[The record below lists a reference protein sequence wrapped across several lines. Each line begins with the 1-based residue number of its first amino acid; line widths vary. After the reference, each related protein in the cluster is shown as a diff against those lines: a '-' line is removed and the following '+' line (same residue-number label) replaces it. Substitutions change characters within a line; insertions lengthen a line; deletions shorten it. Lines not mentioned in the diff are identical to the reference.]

1 MNLPLLVEI
10 PAALLPLV
18 ARNRESLRAAVG
30 AIQSESE
37 GAAAGLIAGRT
48 RSHNS
53 QTDHPTPPF
62 ATPQSPVGAG
72 STRDEALPVPTQP
85 DWSPDRWLQWDR
97 VTAASDFVLQQAT
110 QNPVLLLDLA
120 ASGDL
125 DRAFAPGELCAQIA
139 AAVSQAATED
149 ELARAL
155 RRQRARHQIRIIWRD
170 LTRQADLIQTCRDLS
185 DMADA
190 CIDQAYQ
197 WLYLRHCQQFGTPM
211 GRRSGQPQHM
221 VVLGMGKLGAV
232 ELNLSSDIDL
242 IFAYPEGGE
251 TEGAK
256 RPLDNQE
263 FFIRLGQRL
272 IKALDPITVDGFV
285 FRVDMRLRPYGSSGA
300 LVLSF
305 NALEQYYQDQ
315 GRDWERYAMIK
326 ARVVAGDQQ
335 AGAQLLDMLRPFVYR
350 RYLDFSAIEAL
361 RTMKQLIQQ
370 EVRRKGMADNIKL
383 GSGGIREVEFI
394 AQAFQLIHGGRDL
407 SLQQRPLLK
416 VLATLEGQGYLPAAV
431 IAELRDG
438 YEFLRYTEHAIQA
451 IADRQT
457 QMLPDG
463 DQDRAR
469 IAFMMGFT
477 DWASFHQRLMQW
489 RERTAWHFGELIADP
504 DEEADVPKEEIVGGE
519 WLPLWEDSQ
528 DQDVACRQLYTAGFN
543 DPAKALKR
551 LEDLRASPQ
560 LRAMQRL
567 GRERL
572 DAFIPRL
579 LAQAVE
585 HVDPDLVLERV
596 LPLVE
601 AVARRS
607 AYLVLLTENPDAL
620 RRLLTLCAAS
630 PWIAEQIARFPLLLD
645 ELLNEARLFNPP
657 LAPEL
662 AAELRERLTRIP
674 EDDLEQQMEALRH
687 FKLAHNLR
695 VAASEIVGALPLMK
709 VSDYLTWLAEAILEQ
724 VLALAWR
731 QTVARHGVP
740 KRPDGSDC
748 DPGFVI
754 VGYGKV
760 GGIELGHGSDLD
772 LVFIHD
778 GDPNAETDGAK
789 PIDSAQFFTR
799 LGQRIIHLL
808 TAQTNS
814 GQLYDVDMRLR
825 PSGAAGLLVSSV
837 AAFARYQENEAWT
850 WEHQALVRARVLVG
864 CRQTGAAFEQVRA
877 QVLGRTRDLDKLRA
891 EVSEMRAKMRD
902 NLGTRLTTAG
912 LGANAFDAGVPFDV
926 KQDAGGIVDIE
937 FMVQYAALAWSD
949 KHPALLQYTDN
960 IRILE
965 GLEQAGLLPA
975 ADAGLLR
982 EAYKA
987 YRSAAHRQALQKQA
1001 GVIAGDQFSAERR
1014 EVMRIWQSL
1023 GLSTPPVGAA

>member
-1 MNLPLLVEI
+1 MSLPTLAELPAILLPKAQRAEQSFRDAV
-10 PAALLPLV
+10 AALDDDH
-18 ARNRESLRAAVG
+18 
-30 AIQSESE
+30 
-37 GAAAGLIAGRT
+37 GLSAW
-48 RSHNS
+48 
-53 QTDHPTPPF
+53 
-62 ATPQSPVGAG
+62 TPQRWADF
-72 STRDEALPVPTQP
+72 TRVC
-85 DWSPDRWLQWDR
+85 
-97 VTAASDFVLQQAT
+97 AASDFVIEQSVRDPLMLLELVAWGELDRGFAPDELCGQIAGAVQQA
-110 QNPVLLLDLA
+110 
-120 ASGDL
+120 
-125 DRAFAPGELCAQIA
+125 E
-139 AAVSQAATED
+139 TED
-149 ELARAL
+149 ELGRVL
-155 RRQRARHQIRIIWRD
+155 RRQRTRQQVRIIWRD
-170 LTRQADLIQTCRDLS
+170 LTRQADLVQTCRDLS

-190 CIDQAYQ
+190 SIDQAYQ
-197 WLYLRHCQQFGTPM
+197 WLYQRHCVQFGTPT
-211 GRRSGQPQHM
+211 GRRSGEPQHM
-221 VVLGMGKLGAV
+221 VILGMGKLGAV

-251 TEGAK
+251 TVGVK
-256 RPLDNQE
+256 RSLDNQE
-263 FFIRLGQRL
+263 FFIRLGQKL
-272 IKALDPITVDGFV
+272 IKALDPMTVDGFV
-285 FRVDMRLRPYGSSGA
+285 FRVDMRLRPYGSAGA

-326 ARVVAGDQQ
+326 ARVVAGDQV

-416 VLATLEGQGYLPAAV
+416 VLGTLEGQGYLPPAV
-431 IAELRDG
+431 IAELRNG

-463 DQDRAR
+463 PEDQAR
-469 IAFMMGFT
+469 IAFMLGFA
-477 DWASFHQRLMQW
+477 DWTAFHERLMYW
-489 RERTAWHFGELIADP
+489 RGRVDWHFRQVIADP
-504 DEEADVPKEEIVGGE
+504 DEEEGEESELVVGGE
-519 WLPLWEDSQ
+519 WLPLWEESQ
-528 DQDVACRQLYTAGFN
+528 DEEAACRQLAEGGFT
-543 DPAKALKR
+543 DATKALKA
-551 LEDLRASPQ
+551 LAGLRSSPQ

-585 HVDPDLVLERV
+585 HTNPDLVLERV

-630 PWIAEQIARFPLLLD
+630 PWIAEQITRFPLLLD
-645 ELLNEARLFNPP
+645 ELLNEGRLFKPP

-687 FKLAHNLR
+687 FKLAHRLR
-695 VAASEIVGALPLMK
+695 VAASEIAGSLPLMK

-731 QTVARHGVP
+731 QTVARHGSPQRV
-740 KRPDGSDC
+740 DGTLC
-748 DPGFVI
+748 DPGFII

-778 GDPNAETDGAK
+778 GDPQAETDGAK
-789 PIDSAQFFTR
+789 PIDGAQFFTR

-808 TAQTNS
+808 TTQTNS
-814 GQLYDVDMRLR
+814 GQLYEVDMRLR
-825 PSGAAGLLVSSV
+825 PSGASGLLVSSLG
-837 AAFARYQENEAWT
+837 AFDRYQQNEAWT
-850 WEHQALVRARVLVG
+850 WEHQALIRARVLVG
-864 CRQTGAAFEQVRA
+864 SQDVGQAFEQVRA
-877 QVLGRTRDLDKLRA
+877 KVLGQQRDLAKLRQ

-902 NLGTRLTTAG
+902 NLGTKTTAAG
-912 LGANAFDAGVPFDV
+912 TGANAFEATAAFDL

-937 FMVQYAALAWSD
+937 FMVQYAALAWSAQ
-949 KHPALLQYTDN
+949 HPSLLRYTDN

-965 GLEQAGLLPA
+965 GLEQVGLMPA
-975 ADAGLLR
+975 ADAHLLR
-982 EAYKA
+982 EVYKA
-987 YRSAAHRQALQKQA
+987 YRSAAHRQALQNEA
-1001 GVIAGDQFSAERR
+1001 GTVAGDQFADERR
-1014 EVMRIWQSL
+1014 QVMRIWREL
-1023 GLSTPPVGAA
+1023 GLS

>member
-1 MNLPLLVEI
+1 MTLPVLAEL
-10 PAALLPLV
+10 PAILLPLV
-18 ARNRESLRAAVG
+18 
-30 AIQSESE
+30 
-37 GAAAGLIAGRT
+37 T
-48 RSHNS
+48 RSEQS
-53 QTDHPTPPF
+53 FRTAVAALEDDHGFASWTPERWAQF
-62 ATPQSPVGAG
+62 A
-72 STRDEALPVPTQP
+72 
-85 DWSPDRWLQWDR
+85 R
-97 VTAASDFVLQQAT
+97 VTAASEFVIEQSVRDPLM
-110 QNPVLLLDLA
+110 LLSLVQ
-120 ASGDL
+120 SGEL

-139 AAVSQAATED
+139 AAVNAAQTED
-149 ELARAL
+149 ELGRAL
-155 RRQRARHQIRIIWRD
+155 RRQRARHQVRIIWRD
-170 LTRQADLIQTCRDLS
+170 LTRQADLVQTCRDLS

-190 CIDQAYQ
+190 TIDQAYQ
-197 WLYLRHCQQFGTPM
+197 WLYSRHCEQFGTPT
-211 GRRSGQPQHM
+211 GRRSGEPQPM
-221 VVLGMGKLGAV
+221 VILGMGKLGAV

-251 TEGAK
+251 TVGVK
-256 RPLDNQE
+256 RSLDNQE

-272 IKALDPITVDGFV
+272 IKALDPMTVDGFV

-326 ARVVAGDQQ
+326 ARVVAGDQV

-416 VLATLEGQGYLPAAV
+416 VLSTLEGQGYLPPAV
-431 IAELRDG
+431 ISELREG

-463 DQDRAR
+463 AQDQAR
-469 IAFMMGFT
+469 IAFMLGFA
-477 DWASFHQRLMQW
+477 DWDSFHEKLMFW
-489 RERTAWHFGELIADP
+489 RARVAWHFAQVIADP
-504 DEEADVPKEEIVGGE
+504 NEDEGAESEVVVGGE
-519 WLPLWEDSQ
+519 WLPLWEEAQ
-528 DQDVACRQLYTAGFN
+528 DEEAACRQLEEGGFA
-543 DPAKALKR
+543 DASKALKA
-551 LEDLRASPQ
+551 LAGLRSSPQ

-585 HVDPDLVLERV
+585 HANPDLVLERV

-607 AYLVLLTENPDAL
+607 AYLVLLTENPGAL

-630 PWIAEQIARFPLLLD
+630 PWIAEQITRFPLLLD
-645 ELLNEARLFNPP
+645 ELLNEGRLFKPP

-687 FKLAHNLR
+687 FKLAHRLR
-695 VAASEIVGALPLMK
+695 VAASEIAGSLPLMK

-731 QTVARHGVP
+731 QTVAKYGTPLRT
-740 KRPDGSDC
+740 DGTLC
-748 DPGFVI
+748 DPGFII

-760 GGIELGHGSDLD
+760 GGLELGHGSDLD

-778 GDPNAETDGAK
+778 GDPQAETDGPK
-789 PIDSAQFFTR
+789 SIDGAQFFTR

-814 GQLYDVDMRLR
+814 GQLYEVDMRLR
-825 PSGAAGLLVSSV
+825 PSGASGLLVSSLG
-837 AAFARYQENEAWT
+837 AFARYQENEAWT

-864 CRQTGAAFEQVRA
+864 SQDVGQAFEKVRA
-877 QVLGRTRDLDKLRA
+877 QVLGKARDLAKLQQ

-902 NLGTRLTTAG
+902 NLGTKSTAAG
-912 LGANAFDAGVPFDV
+912 TAANAFDATAPFDL

-937 FMVQYAALAWSD
+937 FMVQYAALAWSQS
-949 KHPALLQYTDN
+949 HPPLLRWTDN

-965 GLEQAGLLPA
+965 ELEHQGLMPA
-975 ADAGLLR
+975 EDASLLR

-987 YRSAAHRQALQKQA
+987 YRSAAHRQALQKDA
-1001 GVIAGDQFSAERR
+1001 GVISGDQFAEERR
-1014 EVMRIWQSL
+1014 QVLRIWKEM
-1023 GLSTPPVGAA
+1023 GLS

>member
-1 MNLPLLVEI
+1 MSLPLLADF
-10 PAALLPLV
+10 PAILLPLITR
-18 ARNRESLRAAVG
+18 AQQTFRTALADLSADALASFEAWPESRRLA
-30 AIQSESE
+30 
-37 GAAAGLIAGRT
+37 
-48 RSHNS
+48 
-53 QTDHPTPPF
+53 F
-62 ATPQSPVGAG
+62 
-72 STRDEALPVPTQP
+72 
-85 DWSPDRWLQWDR
+85 DR
-97 VTAASDFVLQQAT
+97 VCAASDFVTEQICRD
-110 QNPVLLLDLA
+110 PRMLLDMA
-120 ASGDL
+120 DS
-125 DRAFAPGELCAQIA
+125 GELERSFSTGELRGQIA
-139 AAVSQAATED
+139 DALSTATTDD
-149 ELARAL
+149 ELGRNL
-155 RRQRARHQIRIIWRD
+155 RRQRMRHQVRIIWRD
-170 LTRQADLIQTCRDLS
+170 LTRQADLIETCRDLS

-190 CIDQAYQ
+190 CIDLACH
-197 WLYLRHCQQFGTPM
+197 WLHERLCQQFGTPT
-211 GRRSGQPQHM
+211 GRRTGLPQQM
-221 VVLGMGKLGAV
+221 VILGMGKLGAV

-242 IFAYPEGGE
+242 IFGYPEGGE
-251 TEGAK
+251 TVGVK

-272 IKALDPITVDGFV
+272 IKALDPVTVDGFV

-326 ARVVAGDQQ
+326 ARVVGGDQK
-335 AGAQLLDMLRPFVYR
+335 AGAELLEMLRPFVYR

-370 EVRRKGMADNIKL
+370 EVKRKGMAENIKL
-383 GSGGIREVEFI
+383 GAGGIREVEFI

-407 SLQQRPLLK
+407 SLQQRPLFK
-416 VLATLEGQGYLPAAV
+416 VLKTLQGQGYLPSAV
-431 IAELRDG
+431 TEELREG

-457 QMLPDG
+457 QMLPDNEQ
-463 DQDRAR
+463 DQAR
-469 IAFMMGFT
+469 IALMMGFS
-477 DWASFHQRLMQW
+477 DWASFHERLMYW
-489 RERTAWHFGELIADP
+489 RGRVSWHFRQVIADP
-504 DEEADVPKEEIVGGE
+504 DSDPDDEQEDDSEVIVGGE
-519 WLPLWEDSQ
+519 WLPLWEESQ
-528 DQDVACRQLYTAGFN
+528 DEEAASRQLSQAGFVN
-543 DPAKALKR
+543 AETAIKHLAN
-551 LEDLRASPQ
+551 LRSSPH
-560 LRAMQRL
+560 LRSMQRL
-567 GRERL
+567 SRERL

-585 HVDPDLVLERV
+585 HDKPDLVLERV

-645 ELLNEARLFNPP
+645 ELLNEGRLFNPP

-662 AAELRERLTRIP
+662 AAELRERLIRIP

-687 FKLAHNLR
+687 FKLAHSLR
-695 VAASEIVGALPLMK
+695 VAASEITGSLPLMK

-731 QTVARHGVP
+731 HSVARHGTP
-740 KRPDGSDC
+740 SRPDGTLC

-778 GDPNAETDGAK
+778 GDPQTETDGAR

-808 TAQTNS
+808 TTQTNS

-825 PSGAAGLLVSSV
+825 PSGASGLLVSSLG
-837 AAFARYQENEAWT
+837 AFARYQDKEAWT
-850 WEHQALVRARVLVG
+850 WEHQALVRARVLTGSPDVG
-864 CRQTGAAFEQVRA
+864 REVEKVRA
-877 QVLGRTRDLDKLRA
+877 DVLGRERDLDKLRA

-902 NLGTRLTTAG
+902 NLGSRLTAAG
-912 LGANAFDAGVPFDV
+912 RGANAFESSMPFDL

-937 FMVQYAALAWSD
+937 FMVQYAALAWSRE
-949 KHPALLQYTDN
+949 HPGLLQYTDN

-965 GLEQAGLLPA
+965 GLEEAGLLPD
-975 ADAGLLR
+975 ADASLLR

-1001 GVIAGDQFSAERR
+1001 GVVSGDQFHCERR
-1014 EVMRIWQSL
+1014 EVMRIWAQM
-1023 GLSTPPVGAA
+1023 GLS

>member
-1 MNLPLLVEI
+1 MSLPSLAPL
-10 PAALLPLV
+10 PAILLPLV
-18 ARNRESLRAAVG
+18 SRAEQSFRAAVAALDDDHG
-30 AIQSESE
+30 LSNWTPERWSE
-37 GAAAGLIAGRT
+37 
-48 RSHNS
+48 
-53 QTDHPTPPF
+53 F
-62 ATPQSPVGAG
+62 A
-72 STRDEALPVPTQP
+72 
-85 DWSPDRWLQWDR
+85 R
-97 VTAASDFVLQQAT
+97 VTAASDFVIEQSVRDPLM
-110 QNPVLLLDLA
+110 LLGLVQ
-120 ASGDL
+120 SGEL
-125 DRAFAPGELCAQIA
+125 DRSYAPGELCTQIA
-139 AAVSQAATED
+139 TAVQAATTED

-155 RRQRARHQIRIIWRD
+155 RRQRNRHQVRIVWRD
-170 LTRQADLIQTCRDLS
+170 LTRQADLVQTCRDLS

-190 CIDQAYQ
+190 SIDQAYQ
-197 WLYLRHCQQFGTPM
+197 WLYQRHCQQFGTPT
-211 GRRSGQPQHM
+211 GSRSGEPQQM
-221 VVLGMGKLGAV
+221 VILGMGKLGAV

-251 TEGAK
+251 TVGVK
-256 RPLDNQE
+256 RALDNQE

-272 IKALDPITVDGFV
+272 IKALDPMTVDGFV

-326 ARVVAGDQQ
+326 ARVVAGDQVK
-335 AGAQLLDMLRPFVYR
+335 GAQLLELLRPFVYR

-383 GSGGIREVEFI
+383 GAGGIREVEFI

-416 VLATLEGQGYLPAAV
+416 VLGTLEGQGYLPPAV
-431 IAELRDG
+431 ISELREG

-457 QMLPDG
+457 QMLPG
-463 DQDRAR
+463 NEQDQAR
-469 IAFMMGFT
+469 IAFMLGFAN
-477 DWASFHQRLMQW
+477 WQSFHEQLMYW
-489 RERTAWHFGELIADP
+489 RGRVDWHFRQVIADP
-504 DEEADVPKEEIVGGE
+504 DEEEGEEGEVIVGGE
-519 WLPLWEDSQ
+519 WLPLWEEAQ
-528 DQDVACRQLYTAGFN
+528 NEEAACRQLQEGGFA
-543 DPAKALKR
+543 DASKALKA
-551 LEDLRASPQ
+551 LAGLRGSPQ

-585 HVDPDLVLERV
+585 HANPDLVLERV

-607 AYLVLLTENPDAL
+607 AYLVLLTENPGAL

-630 PWIAEQIARFPLLLD
+630 PWIAEQITRFPLLLD
-645 ELLNEARLFNPP
+645 ELLNEGRLFKPP

-687 FKLAHNLR
+687 FKLAHRLR
-695 VAASEIVGALPLMK
+695 VAASEIAGSLPLMK

-731 QTVARHGVP
+731 QTAAKYGSP
-740 KRPDGSDC
+740 QRPDGTLC
-748 DPGFVI
+748 DPGFII

-760 GGIELGHGSDLD
+760 GGLEFGHGSDLD

-778 GDPNAETDGAK
+778 GDPQAETDGPK
-789 PIDSAQFFTR
+789 PIDGAQFFTR

-808 TAQTNS
+808 TTQTNS
-814 GQLYDVDMRLR
+814 GQLYEVDMRLR
-825 PSGAAGLLVSSV
+825 PSGASGLLVSSLG
-837 AAFARYQENEAWT
+837 AFERYQENEAWT

-864 CRQTGAAFEQVRA
+864 SEDVGQAFEKVRA
-877 QVLGRTRDLDKLRA
+877 KVLARERDLPKLRQ

-902 NLGTRLTTAG
+902 NLGTKSTAAG
-912 LGANAFDAGVPFDV
+912 KAANAFEATSPFDL

-937 FMVQYAALAWSD
+937 FMVQYAALAWSHS
-949 KHPALLQYTDN
+949 HPSLLRWTDN
-960 IRILE
+960 IRISEELE
-965 GLEQAGLLPA
+965 HGGLMSVE
-975 ADAGLLR
+975 DASLLR
-982 EAYKA
+982 EVYKA
-987 YRSAAHRQALQKQA
+987 YRAAAHRQALQKEA
-1001 GVIAGDQFSAERR
+1001 GVVPGDQFVQERR
-1014 EVMRIWQSL
+1014 QVMRIWQEL
-1023 GLSTPPVGAA
+1023 GLS

>member
-1 MNLPLLVEI
+1 MSLPSLAAI
-10 PAALLPLV
+10 PSLLLPL
-18 ARNRESLRAAVG
+18 ASRAEQSWRSAV
-30 AIQSESE
+30 
-37 GAAAGLIAGRT
+37 AGLEGEQGLDEWSSERW
-48 RSHNS
+48 S
-53 QTDHPTPPF
+53 DF
-62 ATPQSPVGAG
+62 A
-72 STRDEALPVPTQP
+72 
-85 DWSPDRWLQWDR
+85 R
-97 VTAASDFVLQQAT
+97 VSAASDFFIEQVLRD
-110 QNPVLLLDLA
+110 PLMLLELVRW
-120 ASGDL
+120 GEL
-125 DRAFAPGELCAQIA
+125 DRSFAPGELCGQIA
-139 AAVSQAATED
+139 EAAQQAQTD
-149 ELARAL
+149 EELGRAL
-155 RRQRARHQIRIIWRD
+155 RRQRTRQQVRIIWRD
-170 LTRQADLIQTCRDLS
+170 LTRQADLIETCRDLS

-190 CIDQAYQ
+190 SIDQAYR
-197 WLYLRHCQQFGTPM
+197 WLYERHCQQFGTPI
-211 GRRSGQPQHM
+211 GHRSGEPQPM
-221 VVLGMGKLGAV
+221 VILGMGKLGAV

-251 TEGAK
+251 TVGAK

-272 IKALDPITVDGFV
+272 IKALDPMTVDGFV

-326 ARVVAGDQQ
+326 ARVVAGDQVM
-335 AGAQLLDMLRPFVYR
+335 GAQLLEMLRPFVYR

-383 GSGGIREVEFI
+383 GAGGIREVEFI

-416 VLATLEGQGYLPAAV
+416 VLSILEGQGYLPTAV
-431 IAELRDG
+431 VNELREG

-463 DQDRAR
+463 EQDQAR
-469 IAFMMGFT
+469 IAFMMGFDT
-477 DWASFHQRLMQW
+477 WVQFHEQLMAW
-489 RERTAWHFGELIADP
+489 RGRIDWHFRQVIADP
-504 DEEADVPKEEIVGGE
+504 DEEEDLDEGELIVGGE
-519 WLPLWEDSQ
+519 WLPLWEEVQ
-528 DQDVACRQLYTAGFN
+528 DDAAACAQLEEAGFV
-543 DPAKALKR
+543 DAPKALKQ
-551 LEDLRASPQ
+551 LANLRSSPQ

-585 HVDPDLVLERV
+585 HANPDLVLERV

-630 PWIAEQIARFPLLLD
+630 PWIAEQITRFPLLLD
-645 ELLNEARLFNPP
+645 ELLNEGRLFKPP

-674 EDDLEQQMEALRH
+674 EDDLEQQMEALRN
-687 FKLAHNLR
+687 FKLAHRLR
-695 VAASEIVGALPLMK
+695 VAASEIAGSLPLMK

-731 QTVARHGVP
+731 QTVAKYGTPQRA
-740 KRPDGSDC
+740 DGSLC
-748 DPGFVI
+748 DPGFII

-814 GQLYDVDMRLR
+814 GQLYEVDMRLR
-825 PSGAAGLLVSSV
+825 PSGASGLLVSSLG
-837 AAFARYQENEAWT
+837 AFERYQQNEAWT

-864 CRQTGAAFEQVRA
+864 CQQVGAAFEAVRA
-877 QVLGRTRDLDKLRA
+877 QVLGRERDLPTLRQ

-902 NLGTRLTTAG
+902 NLGTRLTAAGTAQ
-912 LGANAFDAGVPFDV
+912 NAFEATVPFDL

-937 FMVQYAALAWSD
+937 FMVQYAALAWSRE
-949 KHPALLQYTDN
+949 HPELLRYTDN

-965 GLEQAGLLPA
+965 GLEQAGLMPA
-975 ADAGLLR
+975 SDASLLR

-987 YRSAAHRQALQKQA
+987 FRAVAHRQALQKEA
-1001 GVIAGDQFSAERR
+1001 GVVSGDQLVEARR
-1014 EVMRIWQSL
+1014 DVRRIWAQL
-1023 GLSTPPVGAA
+1023 GLS

>member
-1 MNLPLLVEI
+1 MTLPALAEL
-10 PAALLPLV
+10 PAILLPLV
-18 ARNRESLRAAVG
+18 SRSEQSFRAAV
-30 AIQSESE
+30 
-37 GAAAGLIAGRT
+37 AGLEDDLGFST
-48 RSHNS
+48 W
-53 QTDHPTPPF
+53 TPERWAQF
-62 ATPQSPVGAG
+62 A
-72 STRDEALPVPTQP
+72 
-85 DWSPDRWLQWDR
+85 R
-97 VTAASDFVLQQAT
+97 VSAASDFVIEQSVRDPLM
-110 QNPVLLLDLA
+110 LLSLVQ
-120 ASGDL
+120 SGEL
-125 DRAFAPGELCAQIA
+125 DRPFAKGELCAQIA
-139 AAVSQAATED
+139 AAVSLAQTED
-149 ELARAL
+149 ELGRAL
-155 RRQRARHQIRIIWRD
+155 RRQRTRHQVRIIWRD
-170 LTRQADLIQTCRDLS
+170 LNRQADLVQTCRDLS

-190 CIDQAYQ
+190 SIDQAYQ
-197 WLYLRHCQQFGTPM
+197 WLYRRHCDQFGTPT
-211 GRRSGQPQHM
+211 GRRSGEPQQM
-221 VVLGMGKLGAV
+221 VILGMGKLGAV

-251 TEGAK
+251 TVGVK

-326 ARVVAGDQQ
+326 SRVVAGDQV
-335 AGAQLLDMLRPFVYR
+335 AGEQLQEMLRPFVYR

-416 VLATLEGQGYLPAAV
+416 VLSTLEGQGYLPPAV
-431 IAELRDG
+431 ISELREG

-457 QMLPDG
+457 QMLPDSAQ
-463 DQDRAR
+463 DQAR
-469 IAFMMGFT
+469 IAFMLGFA
-477 DWASFHQRLMQW
+477 DWEAFHEKLMFW
-489 RERTAWHFGELIADP
+489 RGRVAWHFAQVIADP
-504 DEEADVPKEEIVGGE
+504 DEDEGVESEVVVGGE
-519 WLPLWEDSQ
+519 WLPLWEEAQ
-528 DQDVACRQLYTAGFN
+528 DEEAACRQLEEGGFA
-543 DPAKALKR
+543 DATKALKA
-551 LEDLRASPQ
+551 LASLRASPQ

-585 HVDPDLVLERV
+585 HENPDLVLERV

-607 AYLVLLTENPDAL
+607 AYLVLLTENPGAL

-630 PWIAEQIARFPLLLD
+630 PWIAEQITRFPLLLD
-645 ELLNEARLFNPP
+645 ELLNEGRLFKPP

-687 FKLAHNLR
+687 FKLAHRLR
-695 VAASEIVGALPLMK
+695 VAASEIAGSLPLMK

-731 QTVARHGVP
+731 QTVAKYGTPLRT
-740 KRPDGSDC
+740 DGTLC
-748 DPGFVI
+748 DPGFII

-778 GDPNAETDGAK
+778 GDQQAETDGPK
-789 PIDSAQFFTR
+789 PIDGTQFFTR

-814 GQLYDVDMRLR
+814 GQLYEVDMRLR
-825 PSGAAGLLVSSV
+825 PSGASGLLVSSLG
-837 AAFARYQENEAWT
+837 AFARYQENEAWT

-864 CRQTGAAFEQVRA
+864 SKDVGQAFENVRA
-877 QVLGRTRDLDKLRA
+877 QVLGKVRDLAKLQQ

-902 NLGTRLTTAG
+902 NLGSKSTAAG
-912 LGANAFDAGVPFDV
+912 TGANAFEATAPFDL

-937 FMVQYAALAWSD
+937 FMVQYAALAWSQT
-949 KHPALLQYTDN
+949 HPPLLRWTDN

-965 GLEQAGLLPA
+965 ELEHEGLMPA
-975 ADAGLLR
+975 EDASLLR

-987 YRSAAHRQALQKQA
+987 YRSAAHRQALQKDA
-1001 GVIAGDQFSAERR
+1001 GVIPGDQFADERR
-1014 EVMRIWQSL
+1014 QVMRIWREL
-1023 GLSTPPVGAA
+1023 GLS

>member
-1 MNLPLLVEI
+1 MSLPALADL
-10 PAALLPLV
+10 PAILLPFV
-18 ARNRESLRAAVG
+18 TRAEQSLRTAVG
-30 AIQSESE
+30 ALDDDH
-37 GAAAGLIAGRT
+37 GLST
-48 RSHNS
+48 W
-53 QTDHPTPPF
+53 TPERWAQF
-62 ATPQSPVGAG
+62 A
-72 STRDEALPVPTQP
+72 
-85 DWSPDRWLQWDR
+85 R
-97 VTAASDFVLQQAT
+97 VTAASDFVTEQSVRDPLM
-110 QNPVLLLDLA
+110 LLELVQ
-120 ASGDL
+120 SGEL
-125 DRAFAPGELCAQIA
+125 DRGFAPGELCAQIA
-139 AAVSQAATED
+139 AAVNAAETD
-149 ELARAL
+149 EQLGRAL
-155 RRQRARHQIRIIWRD
+155 RRQRARHQVRIVWRD
-170 LTRQADLIQTCRDLS
+170 LTRQADLVQTCRDLS

-190 CIDQAYQ
+190 SIDQAYQ
-197 WLYLRHCQQFGTPM
+197 WLYARHCQQFGVPT
-211 GRRSGQPQHM
+211 GRRSGEPQQM
-221 VVLGMGKLGAV
+221 VILGMGKLGAV

-251 TEGAK
+251 TVGVK
-256 RPLDNQE
+256 RSLDNQE

-272 IKALDPITVDGFV
+272 IKALDPMTVDGFV

-326 ARVVAGDQQ
+326 SRVVAGDQV
-335 AGAQLLDMLRPFVYR
+335 AGAQLQEMLRPFVYR

-416 VLATLEGQGYLPAAV
+416 VLSTLEGQGYLPPAV
-431 IAELRDG
+431 VSELREG

-457 QMLPDG
+457 QMLPDSAQ
-463 DQDRAR
+463 DQAR
-469 IAFMMGFT
+469 IAFMLGFA
-477 DWASFHQRLMQW
+477 DWPAFHERLMYW
-489 RERTAWHFGELIADP
+489 RGRVAWHFAQVIADP
-504 DEEADVPKEEIVGGE
+504 DEEQGAENEVVVGGE
-519 WLPLWEDSQ
+519 WLPLWEEAQ
-528 DQDVACRQLYTAGFN
+528 DEEAACRQLQEGGFA
-543 DPAKALKR
+543 DAPKALKA
-551 LEDLRASPQ
+551 LASLRGSPQ

-585 HVDPDLVLERV
+585 HANPDLVLERV

-607 AYLVLLTENPDAL
+607 AYLVLLTENPGAL

-630 PWIAEQIARFPLLLD
+630 PWIAEQITRFPLLLD
-645 ELLNEARLFNPP
+645 ELLNEGRLFKPP

-687 FKLAHNLR
+687 FKLAHRLR
-695 VAASEIVGALPLMK
+695 VAASEIAGSLPLMK

-731 QTVARHGVP
+731 QTVAKYGTPLRT
-740 KRPDGSDC
+740 DGSLC
-748 DPGFVI
+748 DPGFII

-760 GGIELGHGSDLD
+760 GGLELGHGSDLD

-778 GDPNAETDGAK
+778 GDPQAETDGPK
-789 PIDSAQFFTR
+789 SIDGAQFFTR

-814 GQLYDVDMRLR
+814 GQLYEVDMRLR
-825 PSGAAGLLVSSV
+825 PSGASGLLVSSLG
-837 AAFARYQENEAWT
+837 AFARYQENEAWT

-864 CRQTGAAFEQVRA
+864 SEDVGRAFEQVRA
-877 QVLGRTRDLDKLRA
+877 AILGKARDLPTLRQ

-902 NLGTRLTTAG
+902 NLGSKSTAAG
-912 LGANAFDAGVPFDV
+912 TGANAFDATAPFDL

-937 FMVQYAALAWSD
+937 FMVQYAALAWSQT
-949 KHPALLQYTDN
+949 HPPLLRWTDN

-965 GLEQAGLLPA
+965 ELEKAGLMPVE
-975 ADAGLLR
+975 DASLLR

-987 YRSAAHRQALQKQA
+987 YRSAAHRQALQKDA
-1001 GVIAGDQFSAERR
+1001 GVIPGDQFADERR
-1014 EVMRIWQSL
+1014 QVMRIWREL
-1023 GLSTPPVGAA
+1023 GL

>member
-1 MNLPLLVEI
+1 MSLPLLAEL
-10 PAALLPLV
+10 PATLTALV
-18 ARNRESLRAAVG
+18 SRNEQSFRAAV
-30 AIQSESE
+30 ALQPELSIDDWNAERWAQ
-37 GAAAGLIAGRT
+37 
-48 RSHNS
+48 
-53 QTDHPTPPF
+53 F
-62 ATPQSPVGAG
+62 A
-72 STRDEALPVPTQP
+72 
-85 DWSPDRWLQWDR
+85 R
-97 VTAASDFVLQQAT
+97 VTAASDFVLEQ
-110 QNPVLLLDLA
+110 VLRDPAMLVDLA
-120 ASGDL
+120 ASGEL
-125 DRAFAPGELCAQIA
+125 DRAFAAGQLCAQIA
-139 AAVSQAATED
+139 AASQAAESED
-149 ELARAL
+149 ELARNL
-155 RRQRARHQIRIIWRD
+155 RRQRSRQQVRIIWRD
-170 LTRQADLIQTCRDLS
+170 LTRQADLVQTCRDLS
-185 DMADA
+185 DLADA
-190 CIDQAYQ
+190 CIDQAYN
-197 WLYLRHCQQFGTPM
+197 WLYPRHCQQFGTPI
-211 GRRSGQPQHM
+211 GHRSGEPQHM

-242 IFAYPEGGE
+242 IFAFPEGGE
-251 TEGAK
+251 TEGVK
-256 RPLDNQE
+256 RSLDNQE
-263 FFIRLGQRL
+263 FFTRLGQRL

-285 FRVDMRLRPYGSSGA
+285 FRVDMRLRPYGSAGA

-326 ARVVAGDQQ
+326 ARVVAGDQV

-370 EVRRKGMADNIKL
+370 EVRRKGMAENIKL
-383 GSGGIREVEFI
+383 GAGGIREVEFI

-416 VLATLEGQGYLPAAV
+416 VLSTLEGQGYLPPAV
-431 IAELRDG
+431 IAELREG

-457 QMLPDG
+457 QMLPD
-463 DQDRAR
+463 DELDRAR
-469 IAFMMGFT
+469 IAFMLGFA
-477 DWASFHQRLMQW
+477 DWPGFHAQLMHW
-489 RERTAWHFGELIADP
+489 RGRIDWHFRQVIADP
-504 DEEADVPKEEIVGGE
+504 DEDENEEGEVIVGGE
-519 WLPLWEDSQ
+519 WLPLWEEAQ
-528 DQDVACRQLYTAGFN
+528 NEEAACRQLQDAGFA
-543 DPAKALKR
+543 DPQKALKQ
-551 LEDLRASPQ
+551 LAGLRVSPQ

-585 HVDPDLVLERV
+585 HADPDLVLERV

-607 AYLVLLTENPDAL
+607 AYLVLLTENPGAL

-630 PWIAEQIARFPLLLD
+630 PWIAEQITRFPLLLD
-645 ELLNEARLFNPP
+645 ELLNEGRLFSPP
-657 LAPEL
+657 QAPEL

-687 FKLAHNLR
+687 FKLAHSLR
-695 VAASEIVGALPLMK
+695 VAASEIAGNLPLMK
-709 VSDYLTWLAEAILEQ
+709 VSDYLTWLAEAILNQ

-731 QTVARHGVP
+731 QTVSRHGQP
-740 KRPDGSDC
+740 KRSDGSLC
-748 DPGFVI
+748 DPGFII

-778 GDPNAETDGAK
+778 GDPQAETDGAK

-808 TAQTNS
+808 TTQTNS

-825 PSGAAGLLVSSV
+825 PSGASGLLVSSLG
-837 AAFARYQENEAWT
+837 AFERYQQNEAWT

-864 CRQTGAAFEQVRA
+864 CPQVGTAFEAVRA
-877 QVLGRTRDLDKLRA
+877 RILGQARDLSKLQA

-902 NLGTRLTTAG
+902 NLGTKLSAAGTA
-912 LGANAFDAGVPFDV
+912 ANAFDAGVPFDI

-937 FMVQYAALAWSD
+937 FMVQYAALAWSHD
-949 KHPALLQYTDN
+949 HPALLRWTDN

-965 GLEQAGLLPA
+965 ELEQAGLMPA
-975 ADAGLLR
+975 SDAVLLR
-982 EAYKA
+982 EVYKA
-987 YRSAAHRQALQKQA
+987 FRSAAHRQALQKQA
-1001 GVIAGDQFSAERR
+1001 GVIDAGQFVQERQ
-1014 EVMRIWQSL
+1014 EVRRIWSQL
-1023 GLSTPPVGAA
+1023 GLS

>member
-1 MNLPLLVEI
+1 MSLPLLAEL
-10 PAALLPLV
+10 PAVLMPLV
-18 ARNRESLRAAVG
+18 ARAGQSWRTALDSL
-30 AIQSESE
+30 
-37 GAAAGLIAGRT
+37 T
-48 RSHNS
+48 
-53 QTDHPTPPF
+53 
-62 ATPQSPVGAG
+62 
-72 STRDEALPVPTQP
+72 DEARQSFQTWPEA
-85 DWSPDRWLQWDR
+85 RLQAFDR
-97 VTAASDFVLQQAT
+97 VCAASDFVADQVSRDPLM
-110 QNPVLLLDLA
+110 LLDLA
-120 ASGDL
+120 ESGEL
-125 DRAFAPGELCAQIA
+125 ERSFAPGELLGHIA
-139 AAVSQAATED
+139 IAVIQAASDD
-149 ELARAL
+149 ELGRNL
-155 RRQRARHQIRIIWRD
+155 RRQRTRQQVRIIWRD
-170 LTRQADLIQTCRDLS
+170 LTRQADLVETCRDLS
-185 DMADA
+185 DMADG
-190 CIDQAYQ
+190 CIDLAYK
-197 WLYLRHCQQFGTPM
+197 WLYERHCQQFGTPT
-211 GRRSGQPQHM
+211 GRRTGEPQQM
-221 VVLGMGKLGAV
+221 VILGMGKLGAV

-251 TEGAK
+251 TQGVK

-272 IKALDPITVDGFV
+272 IKALDPVTVDGFV

-326 ARVVAGDQQ
+326 ARVVGGDQEK
-335 AGAQLLDMLRPFVYR
+335 GSELLDMLRPFVYR

-370 EVRRKGMADNIKL
+370 EVRRKGMAENIKL

-416 VLATLEGQGYLPAAV
+416 VLKTLEGQGYLPAAV
-431 IAELRDG
+431 IDELREG
-438 YEFLRYTEHAIQA
+438 YQFLRYTEHAIQA

-457 QMLPDG
+457 QMLPD
-463 DQDRAR
+463 DPQDKSR
-469 IAFMMGFT
+469 IAFMMGFA
-477 DWASFHQRLMQW
+477 DWASFHERLMYW
-489 RERTAWHFGELIADP
+489 RERVAWHFRQVIADP
-504 DEEADVPKEEIVGGE
+504 DEEDGQQDHGEEIVGGE
-519 WLPLWEDSQ
+519 WLPLWEESQ
-528 DQDVACRQLYTAGFN
+528 NEESACLQLQEGGFA
-543 DPAKALKR
+543 DAQKALKN
-551 LEDLRASPQ
+551 LSNLRNSSQ
-560 LRAMQRL
+560 LRSMQRL

-585 HVDPDLVLERV
+585 HDNPDLVLERV

-607 AYLVLLTENPDAL
+607 AYLVLLTENPGAL

-645 ELLNEARLFNPP
+645 ELLNEGRLFSPP
-657 LAPEL
+657 QALEL

-687 FKLAHNLR
+687 FKLAHRLR
-695 VAASEIVGALPLMK
+695 VAASEITGSLPLMK

-731 QTVARHGVP
+731 HTVARHGAP
-740 KRPDGSDC
+740 RRPDGTLC

-778 GDPNAETDGAK
+778 GDPQAETDGAK
-789 PIDSAQFFTR
+789 PIDGAQFFTR
-799 LGQRIIHLL
+799 LGQRIIHLI
-808 TAQTNS
+808 TTQTNS
-814 GQLYDVDMRLR
+814 GQLYEVDMRLR
-825 PSGAAGLLVSSV
+825 PSGAAGLLVSSLG
-837 AAFARYQENEAWT
+837 AFSRYQENEAWT

-864 CRQTGAAFEQVRA
+864 STDVGRQFEAVRA
-877 QVLGRTRDLDKLRA
+877 LVLGRERDLPKLRQ

-902 NLGTRLTTAG
+902 NLGTRATAAG
-912 LGANAFDAGVPFDV
+912 KGANAFEPTARFDL

-937 FMVQYAALAWSD
+937 FMVQYAALAWSRE
-949 KHPALLQYTDN
+949 HPALLRYTDN

-965 GLEQAGLLPA
+965 GLEEAGLMAA

-987 YRSAAHRQALQKQA
+987 YRSAAHRQALQNDP
-1001 GVIAGDQFSAERR
+1001 GVVAGDQFATERR
-1014 EVMRIWQSL
+1014 EVMRLWGQL
-1023 GLSTPPVGAA
+1023 GLG

>member
-1 MNLPLLVEI
+1 MTLPALAEL
-10 PAALLPLV
+10 PAILLPLV
-18 ARNRESLRAAVG
+18 SRSEQSFRAAV
-30 AIQSESE
+30 AQLED
-37 GAAAGLIAGRT
+37 
-48 RSHNS
+48 
-53 QTDHPTPPF
+53 DHGFSSWTPERWAQF
-62 ATPQSPVGAG
+62 A
-72 STRDEALPVPTQP
+72 
-85 DWSPDRWLQWDR
+85 R
-97 VTAASDFVLQQAT
+97 VSAASDFVIEQSVRDPLM
-110 QNPVLLLDLA
+110 LLSLVQ
-120 ASGDL
+120 SGEL
-125 DRAFAPGELCAQIA
+125 DRPFARGELCGQIA
-139 AAVSQAATED
+139 DAVSTAQTED
-149 ELARAL
+149 ELGRVL
-155 RRQRARHQIRIIWRD
+155 RRQRTRHQVRIIWRD
-170 LTRQADLIQTCRDLS
+170 LNRQADLVQTCRDLS

-190 CIDQAYQ
+190 SIDQAYQ
-197 WLYLRHCQQFGTPM
+197 WLYRRHCEQFGTPT
-211 GRRSGQPQHM
+211 GRRSGEPQQM
-221 VVLGMGKLGAV
+221 VILGMGKLGAV

-251 TEGAK
+251 TVGVK

-326 ARVVAGDQQ
+326 SRVVAGDQV
-335 AGAQLLDMLRPFVYR
+335 AGEQLQEMLRPFVYR

-416 VLATLEGQGYLPAAV
+416 VLSTLEGQGYLPPAV
-431 IAELRDG
+431 ISELREG

-457 QMLPDG
+457 QMLPDSAQ
-463 DQDRAR
+463 DQAR
-469 IAFMMGFT
+469 IAFMLGFA
-477 DWASFHQRLMQW
+477 DWEAFHEKLMFW
-489 RERTAWHFGELIADP
+489 RGRVAWHFAQVIADP
-504 DEEADVPKEEIVGGE
+504 DEDEGAESEVVVGGE
-519 WLPLWEDSQ
+519 WLPLWEEAQ
-528 DQDVACRQLYTAGFN
+528 DEEAACRQLEEGGFA
-543 DPAKALKR
+543 DATKALKA
-551 LEDLRASPQ
+551 LASLRASPQ

-585 HVDPDLVLERV
+585 HENPDLVLERV

-607 AYLVLLTENPDAL
+607 AYLVLLTENPGAL

-630 PWIAEQIARFPLLLD
+630 PWIAEQITRFPLLLD
-645 ELLNEARLFNPP
+645 ELLNEGRLFKPP

-687 FKLAHNLR
+687 FKLAHRLR
-695 VAASEIVGALPLMK
+695 VAASEIAGSLPLMK

-731 QTVARHGVP
+731 QTVAKYGTPLRT
-740 KRPDGSDC
+740 DGTLC
-748 DPGFVI
+748 DPGFII

-778 GDPNAETDGAK
+778 GDQQAETDGPK
-789 PIDSAQFFTR
+789 PIDGTQFFTR

-814 GQLYDVDMRLR
+814 GQLYEVDMRLR
-825 PSGAAGLLVSSV
+825 PSGASGLLVSSLG
-837 AAFARYQENEAWT
+837 AFARYQENEAWT

-864 CRQTGAAFEQVRA
+864 SKDVGQAFENVRA
-877 QVLGRTRDLDKLRA
+877 QVLGKARDLAKLQQ

-902 NLGTRLTTAG
+902 NLGSKSTAAG
-912 LGANAFDAGVPFDV
+912 TGANAFEATAPFDL

-937 FMVQYAALAWSD
+937 FMVQYAALAWSQT
-949 KHPALLQYTDN
+949 HPPLLRWTDN

-965 GLEQAGLLPA
+965 ELEHEGLMPA
-975 ADAGLLR
+975 EDASLLR

-987 YRSAAHRQALQKQA
+987 YRSAAHRQALQKDA
-1001 GVIAGDQFSAERR
+1001 GVIPGDQFADERR
-1014 EVMRIWQSL
+1014 QVMRIWREL
-1023 GLSTPPVGAA
+1023 GLS

>member
-1 MNLPLLVEI
+1 MSLPSLTDFPDV
-10 PAALLPLV
+10 LLPAVTRARQSFQTAV
-18 ARNRESLRAAVG
+18 ATLSDESLASFNAWPEPRQRA
-30 AIQSESE
+30 
-37 GAAAGLIAGRT
+37 
-48 RSHNS
+48 
-53 QTDHPTPPF
+53 F
-62 ATPQSPVGAG
+62 
-72 STRDEALPVPTQP
+72 
-85 DWSPDRWLQWDR
+85 DR
-97 VTAASDFVLQQAT
+97 VCASSDFVVEQVCRDPLM
-110 QNPVLLLDLA
+110 LLELA
-120 ASGDL
+120 QSGAL
-125 DRAFAPGELCAQIA
+125 ERSFAAGELRSQIA
-139 AAVSQAATED
+139 EAVQAAGSED
-149 ELARAL
+149 ELGRNL
-155 RRQRARHQIRIIWRD
+155 RRQRMRQQVRIIWRD
-170 LTRQADLIQTCRDLS
+170 LSRQADLIETCRDLS
-185 DMADA
+185 EMADA
-190 CIDQAYQ
+190 SIDQAYQ
-197 WLYLRHCQQFGTPM
+197 WLYQRHCQQFGTPI
-211 GRRSGQPQHM
+211 GHRSGEPQHL
-221 VVLGMGKLGAV
+221 VILGMGKLGAV

-242 IFAYPEGGE
+242 IFGYPEGGE
-251 TEGAK
+251 TVGVK

-272 IKALDPITVDGFV
+272 IKALDPVTVDGFV

-326 ARVVAGDQQ
+326 ARVVGGDRAAGE
-335 AGAQLLDMLRPFVYR
+335 QLLEMLRPFVYR

-370 EVRRKGMADNIKL
+370 EVRRKGMAENIKL
-383 GSGGIREVEFI
+383 GAGGIREVEFI

-407 SLQQRPLLK
+407 SLQQRPLFK
-416 VLATLEGQGYLPAAV
+416 VLPTLAGQGYLPAAV
-431 IAELRDG
+431 TDELREG

-457 QMLPDG
+457 QMLPDNEL
-463 DQDRAR
+463 DQAR
-469 IAFMMGFT
+469 IAFMMGFAGWT
-477 DWASFHQRLMQW
+477 AFHERLMHW
-489 RERTAWHFGELIADP
+489 RDRVSWHFRQVIADP
-504 DEEADVPKEEIVGGE
+504 DEEQDDSGEVVVGGE
-519 WLPLWEDSQ
+519 WLPLWEESQ
-528 DQDVACRQLYTAGFN
+528 DEDAASRQLLEAGFV
-543 DPAKALKR
+543 DAAKALKQ
-551 LEDLRASPQ
+551 LANLRGSPQ
-560 LRAMQRL
+560 LRSMQRL

-585 HVDPDLVLERV
+585 HDNPDLVLERV

-645 ELLNEARLFNPP
+645 ELLNEGRLFNPP
-657 LAPEL
+657 QAPEL
-662 AAELRERLTRIP
+662 TAELRERLVRIP

-687 FKLAHNLR
+687 FKLAHRLR
-695 VAASEIVGALPLMK
+695 VAASEITGSLPLMK

-731 QTVARHGVP
+731 HTVARHGTP
-740 KRPDGSDC
+740 SRPDGSPC
-748 DPGFVI
+748 DPGFII

-778 GDPNAETDGAK
+778 GDPQAETDGAK
-789 PIDSAQFFTR
+789 PIDGAQFFTR

-808 TAQTNS
+808 TTQTNS
-814 GQLYDVDMRLR
+814 GQLYEVDMRLR
-825 PSGAAGLLVSSV
+825 PSGAAGLLVSSLG
-837 AAFARYQENEAWT
+837 AFARYQENEAWT

-864 CRQTGAAFEQVRA
+864 SRDVGASFEQVRT
-877 QVLGRTRDLDKLRA
+877 QVLGRERDLDKLRA
-891 EVSEMRAKMRD
+891 EVSEMRAKMRAS
-902 NLGTRLTTAG
+902 LGTRITAAG
-912 LGANAFDAGVPFDV
+912 TAANAFDAAVPFDL

-937 FMVQYAALAWSD
+937 FMVQYAALAWSRE
-949 KHPALLQYTDN
+949 HPALVRYTDN

-965 GLEQAGLLPA
+965 GLEQAGLLPD

-987 YRSAAHRQALQKQA
+987 YRAAAHRQALQKDA
-1001 GVIAGDQFSAERR
+1001 GMVRGDQFQAERR
-1014 EVMRIWQSL
+1014 EVMRIWSQM
-1023 GLSTPPVGAA
+1023 GLS

>member
-1 MNLPLLVEI
+1 MTLPVLAEL
-10 PAALLPLV
+10 PAILLPLV
-18 ARNRESLRAAVG
+18 
-30 AIQSESE
+30 
-37 GAAAGLIAGRT
+37 T
-48 RSHNS
+48 RSEQS
-53 QTDHPTPPF
+53 FRTAVAALEDDHGLANWTPERWAQF
-62 ATPQSPVGAG
+62 A
-72 STRDEALPVPTQP
+72 
-85 DWSPDRWLQWDR
+85 R
-97 VTAASDFVLQQAT
+97 VTAASEFVIEQSVRDPLM
-110 QNPVLLLDLA
+110 LLALVQ
-120 ASGDL
+120 SGEL

-139 AAVSQAATED
+139 AAVNAAQTED
-149 ELARAL
+149 ELGRAL
-155 RRQRARHQIRIIWRD
+155 RRQRARHQVRIIWRD
-170 LTRQADLIQTCRDLS
+170 LTRQADLVQTCRDLS

-190 CIDQAYQ
+190 TIDQAYQ
-197 WLYLRHCQQFGTPM
+197 WLYSRHCEQFGTPT
-211 GRRSGQPQHM
+211 GRRSGEPQPM
-221 VVLGMGKLGAV
+221 VILGMGKLGAV

-251 TEGAK
+251 TVGVK
-256 RPLDNQE
+256 RSLDNQE

-272 IKALDPITVDGFV
+272 IKALDPMTVDGFV

-326 ARVVAGDQQ
+326 ARVVAGDQV

-416 VLATLEGQGYLPAAV
+416 VLSTLEGQGYLPPAV
-431 IAELRDG
+431 ISELREG

-463 DQDRAR
+463 AQDQAR
-469 IAFMMGFT
+469 IAFMLGFA
-477 DWASFHQRLMQW
+477 DWDAFHEKLMFW
-489 RERTAWHFGELIADP
+489 RGRVAWHFAQVIADP
-504 DEEADVPKEEIVGGE
+504 DEEEGAESEVVVGGE
-519 WLPLWEDSQ
+519 WLPLWEEAQ
-528 DQDVACRQLYTAGFN
+528 DEEAACRQLEEGGFA
-543 DPAKALKR
+543 DASKALKA
-551 LEDLRASPQ
+551 LAGLRSSPQ

-585 HVDPDLVLERV
+585 HANPDLVLERV

-607 AYLVLLTENPDAL
+607 AYLVLLTENPGAL

-630 PWIAEQIARFPLLLD
+630 PWIAEQITRFPLLLD
-645 ELLNEARLFNPP
+645 ELLNEGRLFKPP

-687 FKLAHNLR
+687 FKLAHRLR
-695 VAASEIVGALPLMK
+695 VAASEIAGSLPLMK

-731 QTVARHGVP
+731 QTVAKYGTPLRT
-740 KRPDGSDC
+740 DGTLC
-748 DPGFVI
+748 DPGFII

-760 GGIELGHGSDLD
+760 GGLELGHGSDLD

-778 GDPNAETDGAK
+778 GDPQAETDGPK
-789 PIDSAQFFTR
+789 SIDGAQFFTR

-814 GQLYDVDMRLR
+814 GQLYEVDMRLR
-825 PSGAAGLLVSSV
+825 PSGASGLLVSSLG
-837 AAFARYQENEAWT
+837 AFARYQENEAWT

-864 CRQTGAAFEQVRA
+864 SQDVGQAFEKVRA
-877 QVLGRTRDLDKLRA
+877 QVLGKARDLAKLQQ

-902 NLGTRLTTAG
+902 NLGTKSTAAG
-912 LGANAFDAGVPFDV
+912 TAANAFDATAPFDL

-937 FMVQYAALAWSD
+937 FMVQYAALAWSHS
-949 KHPALLQYTDN
+949 HPPLLRWTDN

-965 GLEQAGLLPA
+965 ELEHEGLMPA
-975 ADAGLLR
+975 EDASLLR

-987 YRSAAHRQALQKQA
+987 YRSAAHRQALQKDA
-1001 GVIAGDQFSAERR
+1001 GVIAGDQFVEERR
-1014 EVMRIWQSL
+1014 QVLRIWKEM
-1023 GLSTPPVGAA
+1023 GLS

>member
-1 MNLPLLVEI
+1 MSLPSLAAI
-10 PAALLPLV
+10 PSLLLPL
-18 ARNRESLRAAVG
+18 ASRAEQSWRSAV
-30 AIQSESE
+30 
-37 GAAAGLIAGRT
+37 AGLEGEQGLDEWSSERW
-48 RSHNS
+48 S
-53 QTDHPTPPF
+53 DF
-62 ATPQSPVGAG
+62 A
-72 STRDEALPVPTQP
+72 
-85 DWSPDRWLQWDR
+85 R
-97 VTAASDFVLQQAT
+97 VSAASDFFIEQVLRD
-110 QNPVLLLDLA
+110 PLMLLELV
-120 ASGDL
+120 SWGEL
-125 DRAFAPGELCAQIA
+125 DRSFAPGELCGQIA
-139 AAVSQAATED
+139 EAAQQAQTD
-149 ELARAL
+149 EELGRAL
-155 RRQRARHQIRIIWRD
+155 RRQRTRQQVRIIWRD
-170 LTRQADLIQTCRDLS
+170 LTRQADLIETCRDLS

-190 CIDQAYQ
+190 SIDQAYR
-197 WLYLRHCQQFGTPM
+197 WLYERHCQQFGTPI
-211 GRRSGQPQHM
+211 GHRSGEPQPM
-221 VVLGMGKLGAV
+221 VILGMGKLGAV

-251 TEGAK
+251 TVGAK

-272 IKALDPITVDGFV
+272 IKALDPMTVDGFV

-326 ARVVAGDQQ
+326 ARVVAGDQV
-335 AGAQLLDMLRPFVYR
+335 AGAQLLDLLRPFVYR

-383 GSGGIREVEFI
+383 GAGGIREVEFI

-416 VLATLEGQGYLPAAV
+416 VLSILEGQGYLPAAV
-431 IAELRDG
+431 VNELREG

-463 DQDRAR
+463 EQDQAR
-469 IAFMMGFT
+469 IAFMMGFDT
-477 DWASFHQRLMQW
+477 WAQFHEQLMAW
-489 RERTAWHFGELIADP
+489 RGRIDWHFRQVIADP
-504 DEEADVPKEEIVGGE
+504 DEEEDLDKGELIVGGE
-519 WLPLWEDSQ
+519 WLPLWEEVQ
-528 DQDVACRQLYTAGFN
+528 DDAAACAQLEEAGFV
-543 DPAKALKR
+543 DAPQALKQ
-551 LEDLRASPQ
+551 LANLRSSPQ

-585 HVDPDLVLERV
+585 HANPDLVLERV

-630 PWIAEQIARFPLLLD
+630 PWIAEQITRFPLLLD
-645 ELLNEARLFNPP
+645 ELLNEGRLFKPP

-674 EDDLEQQMEALRH
+674 EDDLEQQMEALRN
-687 FKLAHNLR
+687 FKLAHRLR
-695 VAASEIVGALPLMK
+695 VAASEIAGSLPLMK

-731 QTVARHGVP
+731 QTVAKYGTPQRA
-740 KRPDGSDC
+740 DGSLC
-748 DPGFVI
+748 DPGFII

-814 GQLYDVDMRLR
+814 GQLYEVDMRLR
-825 PSGAAGLLVSSV
+825 PSGASGLLVSSLG
-837 AAFARYQENEAWT
+837 AFERYQQNEAWT

-864 CRQTGAAFEQVRA
+864 CKQVGAAFEAVRA
-877 QVLGRTRDLDKLRA
+877 QVLGRERDLPTLRQ

-902 NLGTRLTTAG
+902 NLGTRLTAAGTAQ
-912 LGANAFDAGVPFDV
+912 NAFEATVPFDL

-937 FMVQYAALAWSD
+937 FMVQYAALAWSRE
-949 KHPALLQYTDN
+949 HPELLRYTDN

-965 GLEQAGLLPA
+965 GLEQAGLMPA
-975 ADAGLLR
+975 SDASLLR

-987 YRSAAHRQALQKQA
+987 FRAVAHRQALQKEA
-1001 GVIAGDQFSAERR
+1001 GVVSGDQLVEARR
-1014 EVMRIWQSL
+1014 DVRRIWAQL
-1023 GLSTPPVGAA
+1023 GLS

>member
-1 MNLPLLVEI
+1 MSLPSLAAI
-10 PAALLPLV
+10 PSLLLPL
-18 ARNRESLRAAVG
+18 ASRAEQSWRSAV
-30 AIQSESE
+30 
-37 GAAAGLIAGRT
+37 AGLEGEQGLDEWSSERW
-48 RSHNS
+48 S
-53 QTDHPTPPF
+53 DF
-62 ATPQSPVGAG
+62 A
-72 STRDEALPVPTQP
+72 
-85 DWSPDRWLQWDR
+85 R
-97 VTAASDFVLQQAT
+97 VSAASDFFIEQVLRD
-110 QNPVLLLDLA
+110 PLMLLELV
-120 ASGDL
+120 SWGEL
-125 DRAFAPGELCAQIA
+125 DRSFAPGELCGQIA
-139 AAVSQAATED
+139 EAAQQAQTD
-149 ELARAL
+149 EELGRAL
-155 RRQRARHQIRIIWRD
+155 RRQRTRQQVRIIWRD
-170 LTRQADLIQTCRDLS
+170 LTRQADLIETCRDLS

-190 CIDQAYQ
+190 SIDQAYR
-197 WLYLRHCQQFGTPM
+197 WLYERHCQQFGTPI
-211 GRRSGQPQHM
+211 GHRSGEPQPM
-221 VVLGMGKLGAV
+221 VILGMGKLGAV

-251 TEGAK
+251 TVGAK

-272 IKALDPITVDGFV
+272 IKALDPMTVDGFV

-326 ARVVAGDQQ
+326 ARVVAGDQVM
-335 AGAQLLDMLRPFVYR
+335 GAQLLEMLRPFVYR

-383 GSGGIREVEFI
+383 GAGGIREVEFI

-416 VLATLEGQGYLPAAV
+416 VLSILEGQGYLPAAV
-431 IAELRDG
+431 VNELREG

-463 DQDRAR
+463 EQDQAR
-469 IAFMMGFT
+469 IAFMMGFDT
-477 DWASFHQRLMQW
+477 WAQFHEQLMVW
-489 RERTAWHFGELIADP
+489 RGRIDWHFRQVIADP
-504 DEEADVPKEEIVGGE
+504 DEEEDLDEGELIVGGE
-519 WLPLWEDSQ
+519 WLPLWEEVQ
-528 DQDVACRQLYTAGFN
+528 DDAAACAQLEEAGFV
-543 DPAKALKR
+543 DAPQALKQ
-551 LEDLRASPQ
+551 LANLRSSPQ

-585 HVDPDLVLERV
+585 HANPDLVLERV

-630 PWIAEQIARFPLLLD
+630 PWIAEQITRFPLLLD
-645 ELLNEARLFNPP
+645 ELLNEGRLFKPP

-674 EDDLEQQMEALRH
+674 EDDLEQQMEALRN
-687 FKLAHNLR
+687 FKLAHRLR
-695 VAASEIVGALPLMK
+695 VAASEIAGSLPLMK

-731 QTVARHGVP
+731 QTVAKYGTPQRA
-740 KRPDGSDC
+740 DGSLC
-748 DPGFVI
+748 DPGFII

-814 GQLYDVDMRLR
+814 GQLYEVDMRLR
-825 PSGAAGLLVSSV
+825 PSGASGLLVSSLG
-837 AAFARYQENEAWT
+837 AFERYQQNEAWT

-864 CRQTGAAFEQVRA
+864 CKQVGAAFEAVRA
-877 QVLGRTRDLDKLRA
+877 QVLGRERDLPTLRQ

-902 NLGTRLTTAG
+902 NLGTRLTAAGTAQ
-912 LGANAFDAGVPFDV
+912 NAFEATVPFDL

-937 FMVQYAALAWSD
+937 FMVQYAALAWSRE
-949 KHPALLQYTDN
+949 HPELLRYTDN

-965 GLEQAGLLPA
+965 GLEQAGLMPA
-975 ADAGLLR
+975 SDASLLR

-987 YRSAAHRQALQKQA
+987 FRAVAHRQALQKEA
-1001 GVIAGDQFSAERR
+1001 GVVSGDQLVEARR
-1014 EVMRIWQSL
+1014 DVRRIWAQL
-1023 GLSTPPVGAA
+1023 GLS

>member
-1 MNLPLLVEI
+1 MSLPALAVLPAILLPFASRAEQSLRTAV
-10 PAALLPLV
+10 AALDDDHGL
-18 ARNRESLRAAVG
+18 
-30 AIQSESE
+30 
-37 GAAAGLIAGRT
+37 AG
-48 RSHNS
+48 
-53 QTDHPTPPF
+53 
-62 ATPQSPVGAG
+62 
-72 STRDEALPVPTQP
+72 
-85 DWSPDRWLQWDR
+85 WSPERWADFAR
-97 VTAASDFVLQQAT
+97 VSAASDFFIEQSVRDPLM
-110 QNPVLLLDLA
+110 LLELVQF
-120 ASGDL
+120 GDL
-125 DRAFAPGELCAQIA
+125 DRGFAPGEMCGQIA
-139 AAVSQAATED
+139 AAVQQAQSED
-149 ELARAL
+149 ELGRLL
-155 RRQRARHQIRIIWRD
+155 RRQRTRQQVRIIWRD
-170 LTRQADLIQTCRDLS
+170 LTRQADLVQTCRDLS

-190 CIDQAYQ
+190 SIDQAYQ
-197 WLYLRHCQQFGTPM
+197 WLYQRHCQQFGTPT
-211 GRRSGQPQHM
+211 GRRSGEPQQM
-221 VVLGMGKLGAV
+221 VILGMGKLGAV

-251 TEGAK
+251 TVGVK

-285 FRVDMRLRPYGSSGA
+285 FRVDMRLRPYGSAGA

-326 ARVVAGDQQ
+326 ARVVAGDQV
-335 AGAQLLDMLRPFVYR
+335 AGAQLLEMLRPFVYR

-370 EVRRKGMADNIKL
+370 EVRRKGMAENIKL

-416 VLATLEGQGYLPAAV
+416 VLGTLEGQGYLPPAV
-431 IAELRDG
+431 IAELRNG

-457 QMLPDG
+457 QMLPDDEK
-463 DQDRAR
+463 DQAR
-469 IAFMMGFT
+469 IAFMLGFDSWT
-477 DWASFHQRLMQW
+477 AFHEQLMYW
-489 RERTAWHFGELIADP
+489 RGRVDWHFRQVIADP
-504 DEEADVPKEEIVGGE
+504 DEEDGEECQVAVGGE
-519 WLPLWEDSQ
+519 WLPLWEEAQ
-528 DQDVACRQLYTAGFN
+528 DEEAASRQLEEGGFK
-543 DPAKALKR
+543 DAPKALKQ
-551 LEDLRASPQ
+551 LAALRGSPQ

-585 HVDPDLVLERV
+585 HADPDLVLERV

-607 AYLVLLTENPDAL
+607 AYLVLLTENPGAL
-620 RRLLTLCAAS
+620 RQLLTLCAAS
-630 PWIAEQIARFPLLLD
+630 PWIAEQITRFPMLLD
-645 ELLNEARLFNPP
+645 ELLNEGRLFKPP

-687 FKLAHNLR
+687 FKLAHRLR
-695 VAASEIVGALPLMK
+695 VAASEISGSLALMK

-731 QTVARHGVP
+731 QTVGKYGSPQRA
-740 KRPDGSDC
+740 DGTLC
-748 DPGFVI
+748 DPGFII

-789 PIDSAQFFTR
+789 PIDTAQFFTR

-808 TAQTNS
+808 TTQTNS
-814 GQLYDVDMRLR
+814 GQLYEVDMRLR
-825 PSGAAGLLVSSV
+825 PSGASGLLVSSLG
-837 AAFARYQENEAWT
+837 AFERYQQNEAWT
-850 WEHQALVRARVLVG
+850 WEHQALIRARVLVG
-864 CRQTGAAFEQVRA
+864 CKDVGGAFEKVRA
-877 QVLGRTRDLDKLRA
+877 AVLGRERDLPTLRQ

-902 NLGTRLTTAG
+902 NLGSKATVAGTA
-912 LGANAFDAGVPFDV
+912 ANAFDATAPFDL

-937 FMVQYAALAWSD
+937 FMVQYATLAWS
-949 KHPALLQYTDN
+949 KEHPALLRYTDN

-965 GLEQAGLLPA
+965 GLEQAGLIPA
-975 ADAGLLR
+975 TDAALLR

-987 YRSAAHRQALQKQA
+987 YRSAAHRQALQKEA
-1001 GVIAGDQFSAERR
+1001 GVIGGDQFVVERR
-1014 EVMRIWQSL
+1014 DVMRIWAEL
-1023 GLSTPPVGAA
+1023 GLS

>member
-1 MNLPLLVEI
+1 MTLPVLAEL
-10 PAALLPLV
+10 PAILLPLV
-18 ARNRESLRAAVG
+18 
-30 AIQSESE
+30 
-37 GAAAGLIAGRT
+37 T
-48 RSHNS
+48 RSEQSFRTAVAALEDDLGFSNW
-53 QTDHPTPPF
+53 TPERWAQF
-62 ATPQSPVGAG
+62 A
-72 STRDEALPVPTQP
+72 
-85 DWSPDRWLQWDR
+85 R
-97 VTAASDFVLQQAT
+97 VSAASDFVIEQSVRDPLM
-110 QNPVLLLDLA
+110 LLSLVQ
-120 ASGDL
+120 SGEL
-125 DRAFAPGELCAQIA
+125 DRPFAPGELCAQIA
-139 AAVSQAATED
+139 AAVNTAQSED
-149 ELARAL
+149 ELGRVL
-155 RRQRARHQIRIIWRD
+155 RRQRARHQVRIIWRD
-170 LTRQADLIQTCRDLS
+170 LNRQADLVQTCRDLS

-190 CIDQAYQ
+190 TIDQAYQ
-197 WLYLRHCQQFGTPM
+197 WLYSRHCQQFGTPT
-211 GRRSGQPQHM
+211 GRRSGLPQQM
-221 VVLGMGKLGAV
+221 VILGMGKLGAV

-251 TEGAK
+251 TVGVK
-256 RPLDNQE
+256 RALDNQE

-272 IKALDPITVDGFV
+272 IKALDPMTVDGFV

-326 ARVVAGDQQ
+326 ARVVAGDQA

-416 VLATLEGQGYLPAAV
+416 VLSTLEGQGYLPPAV
-431 IAELRDG
+431 ISELREG

-463 DQDRAR
+463 AQDQAR
-469 IAFMMGFT
+469 IAFMLGFA
-477 DWASFHQRLMQW
+477 DWQAFHEKLMFW
-489 RERTAWHFGELIADP
+489 RGRVAWHFAQVIADP
-504 DEEADVPKEEIVGGE
+504 DEEEGADCEVVVGGE
-519 WLPLWEDSQ
+519 WLPLWEEEQ
-528 DQDVACRQLYTAGFN
+528 DEEAACRQLEEGGFA
-543 DPAKALKR
+543 DATKALKA
-551 LEDLRASPQ
+551 LASLRGSPQ

-585 HVDPDLVLERV
+585 HDNPDLVLERV

-607 AYLVLLTENPDAL
+607 AYLVLLTENPGAL

-630 PWIAEQIARFPLLLD
+630 PWIAEQITRFPLLLD
-645 ELLNEARLFNPP
+645 ELLNEGRLFKPP

-687 FKLAHNLR
+687 FKLAHRLR
-695 VAASEIVGALPLMK
+695 VAASEIAGSLPLMK

-731 QTVARHGVP
+731 QTVAKYGTPLRT
-740 KRPDGSDC
+740 DGSLC
-748 DPGFVI
+748 DPGFII

-760 GGIELGHGSDLD
+760 GGLELGHGSDLD

-778 GDPNAETDGAK
+778 GDPQAETDGPK
-789 PIDSAQFFTR
+789 PIDGAQFFTR

-814 GQLYDVDMRLR
+814 GQLYEVDMRLR
-825 PSGAAGLLVSSV
+825 PSGASGLLVSSLG
-837 AAFARYQENEAWT
+837 AFERYQENEAWT

-864 CRQTGAAFEQVRA
+864 SQDVGQAFEKVRA
-877 QVLGRTRDLDKLRA
+877 QVLGKARDLAKLQH

-902 NLGTRLTTAG
+902 NLGSKSTAAG
-912 LGANAFDAGVPFDV
+912 TAANAFEATAPFDL

-937 FMVQYAALAWSD
+937 FMVQYAALAWSHS
-949 KHPALLQYTDN
+949 HPPLLRWTDN

-965 GLEQAGLLPA
+965 ELEHEGLMPA
-975 ADAGLLR
+975 EDTSLLR

-987 YRSAAHRQALQKQA
+987 YRSAAHRQALQKDA
-1001 GVIAGDQFSAERR
+1001 GVIAGDQFVEERR
-1014 EVMRIWQSL
+1014 QVLRIWKEL
-1023 GLSTPPVGAA
+1023 GLS

>member
-1 MNLPLLVEI
+1 MSLPSLAPIPSLLM
-10 PAALLPLV
+10 PV
-18 ARNRESLRAAVG
+18 ANRAEQSWRAAV
-30 AIQSESE
+30 
-37 GAAAGLIAGRT
+37 AGLDGGPGL
-48 RSHNS
+48 
-53 QTDHPTPPF
+53 D
-62 ATPQSPVGAG
+62 
-72 STRDEALPVPTQP
+72 
-85 DWSPDRWLQWDR
+85 DWSDARWAAFSR
-97 VTAASDFVLQQAT
+97 VSAASDFFIEQALRD
-110 QNPVLLLDLA
+110 PLMLLELA
-120 ASGDL
+120 SFGEL
-125 DRAFAPGELCAQIA
+125 DRNFAPGELCGQIA
-139 AAVSQAATED
+139 AAVQQAQTDE
-149 ELARAL
+149 ELARVL
-155 RRQRARHQIRIIWRD
+155 RRQRTRQQVRIIWRD
-170 LTRQADLIQTCRDLS
+170 LTRQADLIETCRDLS

-190 CIDQAYQ
+190 YIDQAYR
-197 WLYLRHCQQFGTPM
+197 WLYERHCQQFGTPI
-211 GRRSGQPQHM
+211 GQRSGEPQPM
-221 VVLGMGKLGAV
+221 VILGMGKLGAV

-251 TEGAK
+251 TVGAK

-272 IKALDPITVDGFV
+272 IKALDPMTVDGFV

-326 ARVVAGDQQ
+326 ARVVAGDQVM
-335 AGAQLLDMLRPFVYR
+335 GAQLLDLLRPFVYR

-383 GSGGIREVEFI
+383 GAGGIREVEFI

-416 VLATLEGQGYLPAAV
+416 VLSILEGQGYLPAAV
-431 IAELRDG
+431 VAELREG

-457 QMLPDG
+457 QMLPDSEL
-463 DQDRAR
+463 DQAR
-469 IAFMMGFT
+469 IAFMMGF
-477 DWASFHQRLMQW
+477 DSWAAFHAQLMAW
-489 RERTAWHFGELIADP
+489 RGRIDWHFRQVIADP
-504 DEEADVPKEEIVGGE
+504 DDEEDIDDGELIVGGE
-519 WLPLWEDSQ
+519 WLPLWEEVQ
-528 DQDVACRQLYTAGFN
+528 DDAAACVQLEEAGFV
-543 DPAKALKR
+543 DAPKALKQ
-551 LEDLRASPQ
+551 LASLRSSPQ

-585 HVDPDLVLERV
+585 HANPDLVLERV

-630 PWIAEQIARFPLLLD
+630 PWIAEQITRFPLLLD
-645 ELLNEARLFNPP
+645 ELLNEGRLFKPP

-674 EDDLEQQMEALRH
+674 EDDLEQQMEALRN
-687 FKLAHNLR
+687 FKLAHRLR
-695 VAASEIVGALPLMK
+695 VAASEIAGSLPLMK

-731 QTVARHGVP
+731 QTVAKYGTPQRT
-740 KRPDGSDC
+740 DGSLC
-748 DPGFVI
+748 DPGFII

-778 GDPNAETDGAK
+778 GDPNADTDGPK

-825 PSGAAGLLVSSV
+825 PSGASGLLVSSLG
-837 AAFARYQENEAWT
+837 AFERYQQNEAWT

-864 CRQTGAAFEQVRA
+864 CKQVGSAFEQVRA
-877 QVLGRTRDLDKLRA
+877 SVLGRERDLPTLRQ

-902 NLGTRLTTAG
+902 NLGTRITAAG
-912 LGANAFDAGVPFDV
+912 LGENAFEATVPFDL

-937 FMVQYAALAWSD
+937 FMVQYATLAWARD
-949 KHPALLQYTDN
+949 YPQLLRFTDN

-965 GLEQAGLLPA
+965 GLEEAGLMPA
-975 ADAGLLR
+975 ADASLLR

-987 YRSAAHRQALQKQA
+987 FRAVAHRQALQKEA
-1001 GVIAGDQFSAERR
+1001 GVVTGDQFVVERQNVR
-1014 EVMRIWQSL
+1014 RIWSEL
-1023 GLSTPPVGAA
+1023 GLGPVSQNTELKL

>member
-1 MNLPLLVEI
+1 MTLPALAEL
-10 PAALLPLV
+10 PAILLPLV
-18 ARNRESLRAAVG
+18 SRSEQSFRAAVG
-30 AIQSESE
+30 QLED
-37 GAAAGLIAGRT
+37 
-48 RSHNS
+48 
-53 QTDHPTPPF
+53 DHGFSSWTPERWAQF
-62 ATPQSPVGAG
+62 A
-72 STRDEALPVPTQP
+72 
-85 DWSPDRWLQWDR
+85 R
-97 VTAASDFVLQQAT
+97 VSAASDFVIEQSVRDPLM
-110 QNPVLLLDLA
+110 LLSLVQ
-120 ASGDL
+120 SGEL
-125 DRAFAPGELCAQIA
+125 DRPFAKGELCAQIA
-139 AAVSQAATED
+139 AAVSLAQTED
-149 ELARAL
+149 ELGRAL
-155 RRQRARHQIRIIWRD
+155 RRQRTRHQVRIIWRD
-170 LTRQADLIQTCRDLS
+170 LNRQADLVQTCRDLS

-190 CIDQAYQ
+190 SIDQAYQ
-197 WLYLRHCQQFGTPM
+197 WLYRRHCDQFGTPT
-211 GRRSGQPQHM
+211 GRRSGEPQQM
-221 VVLGMGKLGAV
+221 VILGMGKLGAV

-251 TEGAK
+251 TVGVK

-326 ARVVAGDQQ
+326 SRVVAGDQV
-335 AGAQLLDMLRPFVYR
+335 AGEQLQEMLRPFVYR

-416 VLATLEGQGYLPAAV
+416 VLSTLEGQGYLPPAV
-431 IAELRDG
+431 ISELREG

-457 QMLPDG
+457 QMLPDSAQ
-463 DQDRAR
+463 DQAR
-469 IAFMMGFT
+469 IAFMLGFA
-477 DWASFHQRLMQW
+477 DWEAFHEKLMFW
-489 RERTAWHFGELIADP
+489 RGRVAWHFAQVIADP
-504 DEEADVPKEEIVGGE
+504 DEDEGVESEVVVGGE
-519 WLPLWEDSQ
+519 WLPLWEEAQ
-528 DQDVACRQLYTAGFN
+528 DEEAACRQLEEGGFA
-543 DPAKALKR
+543 DATKALKA
-551 LEDLRASPQ
+551 LASLRASPQ

-585 HVDPDLVLERV
+585 HENPDLVLERV

-607 AYLVLLTENPDAL
+607 AYLVLLTENPGAL

-630 PWIAEQIARFPLLLD
+630 PWIAEQITRFPLLLD
-645 ELLNEARLFNPP
+645 ELLNEGRLFKPP

-687 FKLAHNLR
+687 FKLAHRLR
-695 VAASEIVGALPLMK
+695 VAASEIAGSLPLMK

-731 QTVARHGVP
+731 QTVAKYGTPLRT
-740 KRPDGSDC
+740 DGTLC
-748 DPGFVI
+748 DPGFII

-778 GDPNAETDGAK
+778 GDQQAETDGPK
-789 PIDSAQFFTR
+789 PIDGTQFFTR

-814 GQLYDVDMRLR
+814 GQLYEVDMRLR
-825 PSGAAGLLVSSV
+825 PSGASGLLVSSLG
-837 AAFARYQENEAWT
+837 AFARYQENEAWT

-864 CRQTGAAFEQVRA
+864 SKDVGQAFENVRA
-877 QVLGRTRDLDKLRA
+877 QVLGKARDLAKLQQ

-902 NLGTRLTTAG
+902 NLGSKSTAAG
-912 LGANAFDAGVPFDV
+912 TGANAFEATAPFDL

-937 FMVQYAALAWSD
+937 FMVQYAALAWSQT
-949 KHPALLQYTDN
+949 HPPLLRWTDN

-965 GLEQAGLLPA
+965 ELEHEGLMPA
-975 ADAGLLR
+975 EDASLLR

-987 YRSAAHRQALQKQA
+987 YRSAAHRQALQKDA
-1001 GVIAGDQFSAERR
+1001 GVIPGDQFADERR
-1014 EVMRIWQSL
+1014 QVMRIWREL
-1023 GLSTPPVGAA
+1023 GLS

>member
-1 MNLPLLVEI
+1 MSLPLLAEL
-10 PAALLPLV
+10 PAVLMPLV
-18 ARNRESLRAAVG
+18 ARAGQSWRTALDSLTGEAR
-30 AIQSESE
+30 QSF
-37 GAAAGLIAGRT
+37 
-48 RSHNS
+48 
-53 QTDHPTPPF
+53 QTWP
-62 ATPQSPVGAG
+62 
-72 STRDEALPVPTQP
+72 EA
-85 DWSPDRWLQWDR
+85 RLQAFDR
-97 VTAASDFVLQQAT
+97 VCAASDFVADQVSRDPLM
-110 QNPVLLLDLA
+110 LLDLA
-120 ASGDL
+120 ESGEL
-125 DRAFAPGELCAQIA
+125 ERSFAPGELLGHIA
-139 AAVSQAATED
+139 SAVIQAASDD
-149 ELARAL
+149 ELGRNL
-155 RRQRARHQIRIIWRD
+155 RRQRTRQQVRIIWRD
-170 LTRQADLIQTCRDLS
+170 LTRQADLVETCRDLS
-185 DMADA
+185 DMADG
-190 CIDQAYQ
+190 CIDLAYK
-197 WLYLRHCQQFGTPM
+197 WLYERHCQQFGTPT
-211 GRRSGQPQHM
+211 GRRTGEPQQM
-221 VVLGMGKLGAV
+221 VILGMGKLGAV

-251 TEGAK
+251 TQGVK

-272 IKALDPITVDGFV
+272 IKALDPVTVDGFV

-326 ARVVAGDQQ
+326 ARVVGGDQEK
-335 AGAQLLDMLRPFVYR
+335 GSELLDMLRPFVYR

-370 EVRRKGMADNIKL
+370 EVRRKGMAENIKL

-416 VLATLEGQGYLPAAV
+416 VLKTLEGQGYLPAAV
-431 IAELRDG
+431 IDELREG
-438 YEFLRYTEHAIQA
+438 YQFLRYTEHAIQA

-457 QMLPDG
+457 QMLPD
-463 DQDRAR
+463 DPQDKSR
-469 IAFMMGFT
+469 IAFMMGFA
-477 DWASFHQRLMQW
+477 DWASFHERLMYW
-489 RERTAWHFGELIADP
+489 RERVAWHFRQVIADP
-504 DEEADVPKEEIVGGE
+504 DEEDGQQDHGEEIVGGE
-519 WLPLWEDSQ
+519 WLPLWEESQ
-528 DQDVACRQLYTAGFN
+528 NEESACLQLQEGGFA
-543 DPAKALKR
+543 DAQKALKN
-551 LEDLRASPQ
+551 LSNLRNSSQ
-560 LRAMQRL
+560 LRSMQRL

-585 HVDPDLVLERV
+585 HDNPDLVLERV

-607 AYLVLLTENPDAL
+607 AYLVLLTENPGAL

-645 ELLNEARLFNPP
+645 ELLNEGRLFSPP
-657 LAPEL
+657 QALEL

-687 FKLAHNLR
+687 FKLAHRLR
-695 VAASEIVGALPLMK
+695 VAASEITGSLPLMK

-731 QTVARHGVP
+731 HTVARHGAP
-740 KRPDGSDC
+740 RRPNGTLC

-778 GDPNAETDGAK
+778 GDPQAETDGAK
-789 PIDSAQFFTR
+789 PIDGAQFFTR
-799 LGQRIIHLL
+799 LGQRIIHLI
-808 TAQTNS
+808 TTQTNS
-814 GQLYDVDMRLR
+814 GQLYEVDMRLR
-825 PSGAAGLLVSSV
+825 PSGAAGLLVSSLG
-837 AAFARYQENEAWT
+837 AFSRYQENEAWT

-864 CRQTGAAFEQVRA
+864 STDVGRQFEAVRA
-877 QVLGRTRDLDKLRA
+877 LVLGRERDLPKLRQ

-902 NLGTRLTTAG
+902 NLGTRATAAG
-912 LGANAFDAGVPFDV
+912 KGANAFEPTARFDL

-937 FMVQYAALAWSD
+937 FMVQYAALAWSRE
-949 KHPALLQYTDN
+949 HPALLRYTDN

-965 GLEQAGLLPA
+965 GLEEAGLMAA

-987 YRSAAHRQALQKQA
+987 YRSAAHRQALQNDP
-1001 GVIAGDQFSAERR
+1001 GVVAGDQFATERR
-1014 EVMRIWQSL
+1014 EVMRLWGQL
-1023 GLSTPPVGAA
+1023 GLG

>member
-1 MNLPLLVEI
+1 MTLPVLAEL
-10 PAALLPLV
+10 PAILLPLV
-18 ARNRESLRAAVG
+18 
-30 AIQSESE
+30 
-37 GAAAGLIAGRT
+37 T
-48 RSHNS
+48 RSEQS
-53 QTDHPTPPF
+53 FRTAVAALEDDHGFADWTPERWAQF
-62 ATPQSPVGAG
+62 A
-72 STRDEALPVPTQP
+72 
-85 DWSPDRWLQWDR
+85 R
-97 VTAASDFVLQQAT
+97 VTAASEFVIEQSVRDPLM
-110 QNPVLLLDLA
+110 LLTLVQ
-120 ASGDL
+120 SGEL

-139 AAVSQAATED
+139 AAVNAAQTEE
-149 ELARAL
+149 ELGRAL
-155 RRQRARHQIRIIWRD
+155 RRQRARHQVRIIWRD
-170 LTRQADLIQTCRDLS
+170 LTRQADLVQTCRDLS

-190 CIDQAYQ
+190 TIDQAYQ
-197 WLYLRHCQQFGTPM
+197 WLYSRHCEQFGTPT
-211 GRRSGQPQHM
+211 GRRSGEPQQM
-221 VVLGMGKLGAV
+221 VILGMGKLGAV

-251 TEGAK
+251 TVGVK
-256 RPLDNQE
+256 RSLDNQE

-272 IKALDPITVDGFV
+272 IKALDPMTVDGFV

-326 ARVVAGDQQ
+326 ARVVAGDQV

-416 VLATLEGQGYLPAAV
+416 VLSTLEGQGYLPPAV
-431 IAELRDG
+431 ISELREG

-463 DQDRAR
+463 AQDQAR
-469 IAFMMGFT
+469 IAFMLGFA
-477 DWASFHQRLMQW
+477 DWDAFHEKLMFW
-489 RERTAWHFGELIADP
+489 RGRVAWHFAQVIADP
-504 DEEADVPKEEIVGGE
+504 DEDENAESEVVVGGE
-519 WLPLWEDSQ
+519 WLPLWEEAQ
-528 DQDVACRQLYTAGFN
+528 DEEAACRQLEEGGFADAG
-543 DPAKALKR
+543 KALKA
-551 LEDLRASPQ
+551 LAGLRSSPQ

-585 HVDPDLVLERV
+585 HANPDLVLERV

-607 AYLVLLTENPDAL
+607 AYLVLLTENPSAL

-630 PWIAEQIARFPLLLD
+630 PWIAEQITRFPLLLD
-645 ELLNEARLFNPP
+645 ELLNEGRLFKPP

-687 FKLAHNLR
+687 FKLAHRLR
-695 VAASEIVGALPLMK
+695 VAASEIAGSLPLMK

-731 QTVARHGVP
+731 QTVAKYGTPLRT
-740 KRPDGSDC
+740 DGTLC
-748 DPGFVI
+748 DPGFII

-760 GGIELGHGSDLD
+760 GGLELGHGSDLD

-778 GDPNAETDGAK
+778 GDPQAETDGPK
-789 PIDSAQFFTR
+789 SIDGAQFFTR

-814 GQLYDVDMRLR
+814 GQLYEVDMRLR
-825 PSGAAGLLVSSV
+825 PSGASGLLVSSLG
-837 AAFARYQENEAWT
+837 AFARYQENEAWT

-864 CRQTGAAFEQVRA
+864 SQDVGQAFEKVRA
-877 QVLGRTRDLDKLRA
+877 QVLGKARDLATLQQ

-902 NLGTRLTTAG
+902 NLGTKSTAAG
-912 LGANAFDAGVPFDV
+912 TAANAFDATAPFDL

-937 FMVQYAALAWSD
+937 FMVQYAALAWSQS
-949 KHPALLQYTDN
+949 HPPLLRWTDN

-965 GLEQAGLLPA
+965 ELEHEGLMPA
-975 ADAGLLR
+975 EDASLLR

-987 YRSAAHRQALQKQA
+987 YRSAAHRQALQKDA
-1001 GVIAGDQFSAERR
+1001 GVISGDQFAEERR
-1014 EVMRIWQSL
+1014 QVLRIWREL
-1023 GLSTPPVGAA
+1023 GLS

>member
-1 MNLPLLVEI
+1 MSLPSLAQV
-10 PAALLPLV
+10 PAILLPLV
-18 ARNRESLRAAVG
+18 SRAEQSFRNAVAALEDDAAV
-30 AIQSESE
+30 A
-37 GAAAGLIAGRT
+37 
-48 RSHNS
+48 
-53 QTDHPTPPF
+53 
-62 ATPQSPVGAG
+62 
-72 STRDEALPVPTQP
+72 
-85 DWSPDRWLQWDR
+85 DWSAERWGEFAR
-97 VTAASDFVLQQAT
+97 VCAASDFVIDQSLRD
-110 QNPVLLLDLA
+110 PSMLLELVR
-120 ASGDL
+120 SGEL
-125 DRAFAPGELCAQIA
+125 DRGFAPGELCAQIA
-139 AAVSQAATED
+139 AAVQAAETED
-149 ELARAL
+149 QLGRVL
-155 RRQRARHQIRIIWRD
+155 RRQRTRQQVRIIWRD
-170 LTRQADLIQTCRDLS
+170 LTRQADLVQTCRDLS
-185 DMADA
+185 DLADA

-197 WLYLRHCQQFGTPM
+197 WLYLRHCQQFGVPT
-211 GRRSGQPQHM
+211 GHRSGEPQQM
-221 VVLGMGKLGAV
+221 VILGMGKLGAV

-251 TEGAK
+251 TVGAK
-256 RPLDNQE
+256 RGLDNQE

-272 IKALDPITVDGFV
+272 IKALDPMTVDGFV

-326 ARVVAGDQQ
+326 ARVVAGDQ
-335 AGAQLLDMLRPFVYR
+335 ASGAQLLELLRPFVYR

-416 VLATLEGQGYLPAAV
+416 VLGTLEGQGYLPPAV
-431 IAELRDG
+431 VGELREG

-457 QMLPDG
+457 QMLPDNPQ
-463 DQDRAR
+463 DQARVAFMLGFADWEAFHERLMHWRAR
-469 IAFMMGFT
+469 V
-477 DWASFHQRLMQW
+477 
-489 RERTAWHFGELIADP
+489 EWHFRQVIADP
-504 DEEADVPKEEIVGGE
+504 DEDEGAQSEVVVGGE
-519 WLPLWEDSQ
+519 WLPLWEEAQ
-528 DQDVACRQLYTAGFN
+528 DEEAACRQLQDAGFV
-543 DPAKALKR
+543 DAPKALR
-551 LEDLRASPQ
+551 ALASLRGSAQ

-585 HVDPDLVLERV
+585 HASPDLVLERV

-607 AYLVLLTENPDAL
+607 AYLVLLTENPGAL

-630 PWIAEQIARFPLLLD
+630 PWIAEQITRFPLLLD
-645 ELLNEARLFNPP
+645 ELLNEGRLFKPP

-687 FKLAHNLR
+687 FKLAHRLR
-695 VAASEIVGALPLMK
+695 VAASEIAGSLPLMK

-731 QTVARHGVP
+731 QTVARHGAP
-740 KRPDGSDC
+740 LRTDGTLC
-748 DPGFVI
+748 DPGFII

-778 GDPNAETDGAK
+778 GDPQAETDGPK
-789 PIDSAQFFTR
+789 PIDGAQFFTR

-808 TAQTNS
+808 TTQTNS
-814 GQLYDVDMRLR
+814 GQLYEVDMRLR
-825 PSGAAGLLVSSV
+825 PSGASGLLVSSLG
-837 AAFARYQENEAWT
+837 AFGRYQENEAWT

-864 CRQTGAAFEQVRA
+864 SQDVGQAFEKVRA
-877 QVLGRTRDLDKLRA
+877 AVLGRHRDLAKLRQ
-891 EVSEMRAKMRD
+891 EVSDMRAKMRD
-902 NLGTRLTTAG
+902 NLGSRLTAAGTA
-912 LGANAFDAGVPFDV
+912 ANAFEATAPFDL

-937 FMVQYAALAWSD
+937 FMVQYAALAWSEE
-949 KHPALLQYTDN
+949 HPSLLRYTDN

-965 GLEQAGLLPA
+965 GLEEVGLMSA
-975 ADAGLLR
+975 SDASLLR
-982 EAYKA
+982 EVYKA
-987 YRSAAHRQALQKQA
+987 YRSAAHRQALQNEA
-1001 GVIAGDQFSAERR
+1001 GIITGDQFVTERR
-1014 EVMRIWQSL
+1014 EVLRIWHAL
-1023 GLSTPPVGAA
+1023 GLS

>member
-1 MNLPLLVEI
+1 MSLPTLTELPAILLPKAQRAEQSFRDAV
-10 PAALLPLV
+10 AALD
-18 ARNRESLRAAVG
+18 ADH
-30 AIQSESE
+30 
-37 GAAAGLIAGRT
+37 GLSAW
-48 RSHNS
+48 
-53 QTDHPTPPF
+53 
-62 ATPQSPVGAG
+62 TPQ
-72 STRDEALPVPTQP
+72 
-85 DWSPDRWLQWDR
+85 RWDDFAR
-97 VTAASDFVLQQAT
+97 VCAASDFVIEQSVRDPLM
-110 QNPVLLLDLA
+110 LLELA
-120 ASGDL
+120 AWGEL
-125 DRAFAPGELCAQIA
+125 DRGFAPGELCGQIA
-139 AAVSQAATED
+139 GAVQQAETED
-149 ELARAL
+149 ELGRVL
-155 RRQRARHQIRIIWRD
+155 RRQRTRQQVRIIWRD
-170 LTRQADLIQTCRDLS
+170 LTRQADLVHTCRDLS

-190 CIDQAYQ
+190 SIDQAYQ
-197 WLYLRHCQQFGTPM
+197 WLYQRHCVQFGTPT
-211 GRRSGQPQHM
+211 GRRSGEPQHM
-221 VVLGMGKLGAV
+221 VILGMGKLGAV

-251 TEGAK
+251 TVGVK
-256 RPLDNQE
+256 RSLDNQE
-263 FFIRLGQRL
+263 FFIRLGQKL
-272 IKALDPITVDGFV
+272 IKALDPMTVDGFV
-285 FRVDMRLRPYGSSGA
+285 FRVDMRLRPYGSAGA

-326 ARVVAGDQQ
+326 ARVVAGDQV

-416 VLATLEGQGYLPAAV
+416 VLGTLEGQGYLPPAV
-431 IAELRDG
+431 IAELRNG

-457 QMLPDG
+457 QMLPDSPE
-463 DQDRAR
+463 DQAR
-469 IAFMMGFT
+469 IAFMLGFA
-477 DWASFHQRLMQW
+477 DWTAFHERLMYW
-489 RERTAWHFGELIADP
+489 RGRVDWHFRQVIADP
-504 DEEADVPKEEIVGGE
+504 DEEEGAESELVVGGE
-519 WLPLWEDSQ
+519 WLPLWEESQ
-528 DQDVACRQLYTAGFN
+528 DEEAACRQLAEGGFT
-543 DPAKALKR
+543 DATKALKA
-551 LEDLRASPQ
+551 LASLRNSPQ

-585 HVDPDLVLERV
+585 HANPDLVLERV

-630 PWIAEQIARFPLLLD
+630 PWIAEQITRFPLLLD
-645 ELLNEARLFNPP
+645 ELLNEGRLFKPP

-687 FKLAHNLR
+687 FKLAHRLR
-695 VAASEIVGALPLMK
+695 VAASEIAGSLPLMK

-731 QTVARHGVP
+731 QTVARHGSP
-740 KRPDGSDC
+740 QRLDGTLC
-748 DPGFVI
+748 DPGFII

-778 GDPNAETDGAK
+778 GDPQAETDGAK
-789 PIDSAQFFTR
+789 PIDGAQFFTR

-808 TAQTNS
+808 TTQTNS
-814 GQLYDVDMRLR
+814 GQLYEVDMRLR
-825 PSGAAGLLVSSV
+825 PSGASGLLVSSLG
-837 AAFARYQENEAWT
+837 AFDRYQQSEAWT
-850 WEHQALVRARVLVG
+850 WEHQALIRARVLVG
-864 CRQTGAAFEQVRA
+864 SQDVGHAFEQVRA
-877 QVLGRTRDLDKLRA
+877 KVLGRERDLAKLRQ

-902 NLGTRLTTAG
+902 NLGTKATAAG
-912 LGANAFDAGVPFDV
+912 TGANAFDATVLFDL

-937 FMVQYAALAWSD
+937 FMVQYAALAWSAQ
-949 KHPALLQYTDN
+949 HPSLLRYTDN

-965 GLEQAGLLPA
+965 GLEQVGLMPA
-975 ADAGLLR
+975 ADAHLLR
-982 EAYKA
+982 EVYKA
-987 YRSAAHRQALQKQA
+987 YRSAAHRQALQNEA
-1001 GVIAGDQFSAERR
+1001 GTVPGDQFADERR
-1014 EVMRIWQSL
+1014 QVMRVWQAL
-1023 GLSTPPVGAA
+1023 GLG

>member
-1 MNLPLLVEI
+1 MSLPPLAEL
-10 PAALLPLV
+10 PAVLLPLV
-18 ARNRESLRAAVG
+18 TRARQSWCSALESL
-30 AIQSESE
+30 
-37 GAAAGLIAGRT
+37 T
-48 RSHNS
+48 
-53 QTDHPTPPF
+53 
-62 ATPQSPVGAG
+62 
-72 STRDEALPVPTQP
+72 DEARRQFQAWPKGRL
-85 DWSPDRWLQWDR
+85 SAFDR
-97 VTAASDFVLQQAT
+97 VCAASDFVADQVSRDPLM
-110 QNPVLLLDLA
+110 LLDLA
-120 ASGDL
+120 EAGELERS
-125 DRAFAPGELCAQIA
+125 FQPGELLGQLAN
-139 AAVSQAATED
+139 AVVQAASDD
-149 ELARAL
+149 ELGRNL
-155 RRQRARHQIRIIWRD
+155 RRQRTRQQVRIIWRD
-170 LTRQADLIQTCRDLS
+170 LTRQADLVETCRDLS
-185 DMADA
+185 DMADG
-190 CIDQAYQ
+190 CIDLAYK
-197 WLYLRHCQQFGTPM
+197 WLYERHCQQFGTPT
-211 GRRSGQPQHM
+211 GRRTGEPQQM
-221 VVLGMGKLGAV
+221 VILGMGKLGAV

-251 TEGAK
+251 TQGVK

-272 IKALDPITVDGFV
+272 IKALDPVTVDGFV

-326 ARVVAGDQQ
+326 ARVVGGDQQ
-335 AGAQLLDMLRPFVYR
+335 KGSELLDMLRPFVYR

-370 EVRRKGMADNIKL
+370 EVRRKGMAENIKL

-416 VLATLEGQGYLPAAV
+416 VLKTLEGQGYLPAAV
-431 IAELRDG
+431 IDELREG
-438 YEFLRYTEHAIQA
+438 YQFLRYTEHAIQA

-457 QMLPDG
+457 QMLPDDSQ
-463 DQDRAR
+463 DQAR
-469 IAFMMGFT
+469 IAFMMGFA
-477 DWASFHQRLMQW
+477 DWTTFHGQLMYW
-489 RERTAWHFGELIADP
+489 RGRVEWHFRQVIADP
-504 DEEADVPKEEIVGGE
+504 DEEEGQQDHGEEIVGGE
-519 WLPLWEDSQ
+519 WLPLWEESQ
-528 DQDVACRQLYTAGFN
+528 NEESACLQLHEGGFA
-543 DPAKALKR
+543 DATKALKN
-551 LEDLRASPQ
+551 LSNLRSSSQ
-560 LRAMQRL
+560 LRSMQRL

-585 HVDPDLVLERV
+585 HDNPDLVLERV

-607 AYLVLLTENPDAL
+607 AYLVLLTENPGAL

-645 ELLNEARLFNPP
+645 ELLNEGRLFSPP
-657 LAPEL
+657 QALEL

-687 FKLAHNLR
+687 FKLAHRLR
-695 VAASEIVGALPLMK
+695 VAASEITGSLPLMK

-731 QTVARHGVP
+731 HTVARHGAP
-740 KRPDGSDC
+740 RRPDGTLC

-778 GDPNAETDGAK
+778 GDPQAETDGAK
-789 PIDSAQFFTR
+789 PIDGAQFFTR
-799 LGQRIIHLL
+799 LGQRIIHLI
-808 TAQTNS
+808 TTQTNS
-814 GQLYDVDMRLR
+814 GQLYEVDMRLR
-825 PSGAAGLLVSSV
+825 PSGAAGLLVSSLG
-837 AAFARYQENEAWT
+837 AFSRYQENEAWT

-864 CRQTGAAFEQVRA
+864 STDVGRQFEAVRA
-877 QVLGRTRDLDKLRA
+877 SVLGRERELQKLRQ
-891 EVSEMRAKMRD
+891 EVSEMRTKMRD
-902 NLGTRLTTAG
+902 NLGTRATAAG
-912 LGANAFDAGVPFDV
+912 KAANAFEPTSRFDL

-937 FMVQYAALAWSD
+937 FMVQYAALAWSRE
-949 KHPALLQYTDN
+949 HPALLRYTDN

-965 GLEQAGLLPA
+965 GLEEAGLMAA

-987 YRSAAHRQALQKQA
+987 YRSAAHRQALQNDP
-1001 GVIAGDQFSAERR
+1001 GVVAGDQFATERR
-1014 EVMRIWQSL
+1014 EVMRIWGQL
-1023 GLSTPPVGAA
+1023 GLS

>member
-1 MNLPLLVEI
+1 MTLPVLAEL
-10 PAALLPLV
+10 PAILLPLV
-18 ARNRESLRAAVG
+18 NRSEQSFRTAVAALDDDHGLANWTPERWAQFARVS
-30 AIQSESE
+30 
-37 GAAAGLIAGRT
+37 
-48 RSHNS
+48 
-53 QTDHPTPPF
+53 
-62 ATPQSPVGAG
+62 
-72 STRDEALPVPTQP
+72 
-85 DWSPDRWLQWDR
+85 
-97 VTAASDFVLQQAT
+97 AASEFVIEQSVRDPLM
-110 QNPVLLLDLA
+110 LLALVQ
-120 ASGDL
+120 SGEL
-125 DRAFAPGELCAQIA
+125 DRAYAPGELCTQIA
-139 AAVSQAATED
+139 AAVNAAQSED
-149 ELARAL
+149 ELGRAL
-155 RRQRARHQIRIIWRD
+155 RRQRARHQVRIIWRD
-170 LTRQADLIQTCRDLS
+170 LTRQADLVQTCRDLS

-190 CIDQAYQ
+190 TIDQAYQ
-197 WLYLRHCQQFGTPM
+197 WLYSRHCEQFGTPT
-211 GRRSGQPQHM
+211 GRRSGLPQQM

-251 TEGAK
+251 TVGVK
-256 RPLDNQE
+256 RSLDNQE

-272 IKALDPITVDGFV
+272 IKALDPMTVDGFV

-326 ARVVAGDQQ
+326 ARVVAGDQV

-416 VLATLEGQGYLPAAV
+416 VLSTLEGQGYLPPAV
-431 IAELRDG
+431 VSELREG

-457 QMLPDG
+457 QMLPDSAQ
-463 DQDRAR
+463 DQAR
-469 IAFMMGFT
+469 IAFMLGFA
-477 DWASFHQRLMQW
+477 DWDAFHEKLMFW
-489 RERTAWHFGELIADP
+489 RGRVAWHFAQVIADP
-504 DEEADVPKEEIVGGE
+504 DEEEGAESEVVVGGE
-519 WLPLWEDSQ
+519 WLPLWEEAQ
-528 DQDVACRQLYTAGFN
+528 DEEAACRQLQEAGFA
-543 DPAKALKR
+543 DASKALKA
-551 LEDLRASPQ
+551 LAGLRSSPQ

-585 HVDPDLVLERV
+585 HDNPDLVLERV

-607 AYLVLLTENPDAL
+607 AYLVLLTENPGAL

-630 PWIAEQIARFPLLLD
+630 PWIAEQITRFPLLLD
-645 ELLNEARLFNPP
+645 ELLNEGRLFKPP

-687 FKLAHNLR
+687 FKLAHRLR
-695 VAASEIVGALPLMK
+695 VAASEIAGSLPLMK

-731 QTVARHGVP
+731 QTVAKYGTPLRT
-740 KRPDGSDC
+740 DGTLC
-748 DPGFVI
+748 DPGFII

-760 GGIELGHGSDLD
+760 GGLELGHGSDLD

-778 GDPNAETDGAK
+778 GDPQAETDGPK
-789 PIDSAQFFTR
+789 SIDGAQFFTR

-814 GQLYDVDMRLR
+814 GQLYEVDTRLR
-825 PSGAAGLLVSSV
+825 PSGAAGLLVSSLG
-837 AAFARYQENEAWT
+837 AFSRYQENEAWT

-864 CRQTGAAFEQVRA
+864 SQDVGQAFEKVRA
-877 QVLGRTRDLDKLRA
+877 QVLGKARDLVKLQQ

-902 NLGTRLTTAG
+902 NLGTKATAAG
-912 LGANAFDAGVPFDV
+912 TAANAFEATASFDL

-937 FMVQYAALAWSD
+937 FMVQYAALAWSQS
-949 KHPALLQYTDN
+949 HPPLLRWTDN

-965 GLEQAGLLPA
+965 ELEHAGLMPA
-975 ADAGLLR
+975 EDASLLR

-987 YRSAAHRQALQKQA
+987 YRSAAHRQALQKDA
-1001 GVIAGDQFSAERR
+1001 GVIPGDQFAEERR
-1014 EVMRIWQSL
+1014 QVMRIWREL
-1023 GLSTPPVGAA
+1023 GLS